1 MAKVIPVGQPVN
13 DAERAA
19 IAHLRD
25 RLPDSYTLLHNF
37 EIERQG
43 ERFEIDLALLT
54 PHALYLIDVKGTR
67 GSIDVYGSKWYPEG
81 RAPFPSPLAKLR
93 GHARTVKGLITQA
106 HPGRHELDDIY
117 VDAAILLTA
126 PDAHLSDRE
135 QLDADRVLKLKDAE
149 RYFKD
154 ATRIPPRFSR
164 SILQQ
169 QGLILHALKVVKPAS
184 SVPRFG
190 HWVVKEKLGAAATYT
205 EYRAENAFAGGSARL
220 RVYQA
225 DPYLPDAERQAQT
238 LRIANA
244 YRALSKLPLHPNIV
258 AARDF
263 FPSDDD
269 KSFILI
275 LDDAPGQALTVHM
288 ARPQLALTL
297 DQKWRVAKDL
307 LAALVHAHQH
317 AVVHRNL
324 TPGAVLVGQ
333 DGTTRLTDFDFA
345 KPSVNRSQ
353 TIAADIVELV
363 DKAYV
368 APEAFRE
375 PGAATAA
382 SDIFS
387 AGVILYELF
396 TGERPFAGEP
406 TTVWD
411 REGEFLHKPSALRP
425 ELNAA
430 FDAWLQSLCAFD
442 VAQRPGAVAALASL
456 QTLLQPVP
464 VAADQP
470 QARPSEPAKPER
482 EPETTAPEPI
492 DYLNLSAGHR
502 LTHKFIVEKKLGR
515 GSFGVVYKVI
525 DTLGDVARTVKLIV
539 SDRHST
545 LERLKKEYRHLV
557 QIPEHPHVVRVLDA
571 DVIPDRGIPF
581 LVFEYVEGAD
591 VGDMIRD
598 HMLSPEDALELGKQ
612 AIDGLAHL
620 HAQGFHHC
628 DIKPRNLL
636 WTQKGAKIIDFN
648 VSVRAD
654 DKESRGGGS
663 RRYLPPDFDPEVI
676 PHNGERADRDLYAL
690 GLTLYEAL
698 TWRYPWDTAEPPIN
712 KPAPDPREFSGFAD
726 LAPELV
732 SVVLK
737 AIAPRRAERY
747 HAAADFRDALAEV
760 RHARR
765 IQTVSVAAMSAAARS
780 GQAALAES
788 APNSNAFVSHLLTLY
803 SQSSRSNAGTRG
815 MDALGHAAY
824 VETELDRKLLPA
836 VLQGEFRLVLISGNA
851 GDGKTAFLQ
860 RLEKEVEARGGA
872 AHRGLPN
879 GSELSLAG
887 QRFLINYD
895 GSQDEG
901 NKDNNQVLLDFLAPF
916 RGEDAKA
923 WTPQEIRLIAIN
935 EGRLVDFLTTHERD
949 FAALTALVRRAFANG
964 EAESGVALVNLNLRS
979 VVAEAEGGSILER
992 TLNTM
997 VQPSHW
1003 SACERCDLKDSCY
1016 ALHNARSFQD
1026 EIAGLRLR
1034 ERLKTLYTMAH
1045 LRGRLHITMR
1055 DLRSALSFMLI
1066 GNRDCAE
1073 IHAVYAAGRYDE
1085 VANSYYFNSWMG
1097 GGRPTSDR
1105 LLALLGELDVGRQ
1118 EDPRFDRGLDFV
1130 QPDDRALF
1138 RFERRGRFDFEV
1150 FKRLFAE
1157 LPRGVSESTVRQRA
1171 RRHRAYVAMARRKH
1185 FFERRDA
1192 SWETMLPYRS
1202 AKRMVEIVRGKASL
1216 DALTGEILYAIN
1228 RGEGLQRPER
1238 LGQSLALQLRQVD
1251 HGTIRSYR
1259 LFPVEGFDL
1268 QVQDFA
1274 AKARFVEHLPTGLL
1288 LRFQGQGAGAT
1299 VSELSINLDVFE
1311 MLMRLNEGYRP
1322 SVEEMQGFYLC
1333 LGVFK
1338 NSLNAQPYSEI
1349 LLTTT
1354 GHDFYRLA
1362 RHDDGRVEMRLLQG
1376 AAEGQRGQALVQ
1388 DMEGQ

>member
-13 DAERAA
+13 DAERSA

-25 RLPDSYTLLHNF
+25 RLPDSYIMLHNF

-43 ERFEIDLALLT
+43 ERFEIDIALLT

-67 GSIDVYGSKWYPEG
+67 GSIDVYGNKWYPEG
-81 RAPFPSPLAKLR
+81 HAPYPSPLGKLR
-93 GHARTVKGLITQA
+93 GHARTLKGLVTQA
-106 HPGRHELDDIY
+106 HPGRNELNDIY

-126 PDAHLSDRE
+126 PDAHLIDRE
-135 QLDADRVLKLKDAE
+135 QLDSDRVVKLKDVE

-154 ATRIPPRFSR
+154 ATRIPARFSKN
-164 SILQQ
+164 ILQQ
-169 QGLILHALKVVKPAS
+169 QALILHALKVIKPAS
-184 SVPRFG
+184 AVQRFG
-190 HWVVKEKLGAAATYT
+190 HWEVNEKLGAAQAYT
-205 EYRAENAFAGGSARL
+205 EFRAENAFAGGTARL

-225 DPYLPDAERQAQT
+225 DPYQPEDAREAQIN
-238 LRIANA
+238 RIANA

-263 FPSDDD
+263 FPTDDD
-269 KSFILI
+269 RSFILI

-307 LAALVHAHQH
+307 LAALAHAHQH
-317 AVVHRNL
+317 GVVHRNL
-324 TPGAVLVGQ
+324 TPGAILIGQ
-333 DGTTRLTDFDFA
+333 DGTTRITDFDFA
-345 KPSVNRSQ
+345 KPGENRSLS
-353 TIAADIVELV
+353 IAADIVDLV
-363 DKAYV
+363 EKAYV

-375 PGAATAA
+375 PGAASSA

-387 AGVILYELF
+387 AGVIIYELF

-411 REGEFLHKPSALRP
+411 RVGEFLNKPSALRP
-425 ELNAA
+425 ELNDA
-430 FDAWLQSLCAFD
+430 FDVWLQSLCAFD
-442 VAQRPGAVAALASL
+442 EHKRPPAPNALAALNA
-456 QTLLQPVP
+456 LLQPVALQAAVP
-464 VAADQP
+464 VDVSAFEPNEVSDE
-470 QARPSEPAKPER
+470 QA
-482 EPETTAPEPI
+482 
-492 DYLNLSAGHR
+492 DYLNLPAGYR
-502 LTHKFIVEKKLGR
+502 LTRKFIIEKKLGR

-545 LERLKKEYRHLV
+545 LDRLKQEYRHLV
-557 QIPEHPHVVRVLDA
+557 HIPEHPHVVRVLDA
-571 DVIPDRGIPF
+571 DVIPGRDIPF
-581 LVFEYVEGAD
+581 LVFEYVEGSD
-591 VGDMIRD
+591 VGDMIQERL
-598 HMLSPEDALELGKQ
+598 LSPEDVLELGKQ
-612 AIDGLAHL
+612 VIEGLVHL
-620 HAQGFHHC
+620 HANGFHHC

-676 PHNGERADRDLYAL
+676 PYNGERADRDLYAM
-690 GLTLYEAL
+690 GLTLYEGL
-698 TWRYPWDTAEPPIN
+698 TSRYPWDTTEPPIN
-712 KPAPDPREFSGFAD
+712 KPAPDPRELSGFSD

-737 AIAPRRAERY
+737 AVAPRRAERF
-747 HAAADFRDALAEV
+747 ATATDFRDALAEV

-765 IQTVSVAAMSAAARS
+765 IQTVSLATIAAAGSSR
-780 GQAALAES
+780 GGGAES

-803 SQSSRSNAGTRG
+803 SQSHRSNAGTRG
-815 MDALGHAAY
+815 MDALGFSAY
-824 VETELDRKLLPA
+824 VDTALDRALLPA
-836 VLQGEFRLVLISGNA
+836 VLSGEFRLVLISGNA

-860 RLEKEVEARGGA
+860 RLEKEVEVRGGSA
-872 AHRGLPN
+872 NRGLPN
-879 GSELSLAG
+879 GSELALG
-887 QRFLINYD
+887 GKRYLINYD

-901 NKDNNQVLLDFLAPF
+901 NKDNNQVLLDFLSPF
-916 RGEDAKA
+916 KGSDART
-923 WTPQEIRLIAIN
+923 WTPQETRLIAIN
-935 EGRLVDFLTTHERD
+935 EGRLVDFLATHEQD
-949 FAALTALVRRAFANG
+949 FSELTALVRRAFSSG
-964 EAESGVALVNLNLRS
+964 ETESGVAVVNLNLRS
-979 VVAEAEGGSILER
+979 VVADAEGGSILER
-992 TLNTM
+992 TM
-997 VQPSHW
+997 QSIVQPKNW
-1003 SACERCDLKDSCY
+1003 SACESCDLKNSCY

-1026 EIAGLRLR
+1026 EIAGPRLL

-1066 GNRDCAE
+1066 GNRDCGE
-1073 IHAVYAAGRYDE
+1073 IHALYMAGKHDE
-1085 VANSYYFNSWMG
+1085 VARSYYFNSWMG
-1097 GGRPTSDR
+1097 GGQPTSDR
-1105 LLALLGELDVGRQ
+1105 LLTLLGELDVGKQ

-1138 RFERRGRFDFEV
+1138 RFEQRGQFDFEV
-1150 FKRLFAE
+1150 LKRLFGD
-1157 LPRGVSESTVRQRA
+1157 LPRGWADVSVRQRA
-1171 RRHRAYVAMARRKH
+1171 RKHREYVTMARRKH

-1192 SWETMLPYRS
+1192 SWEKMLPYRS
-1202 AKRMVEIVRGKASL
+1202 AKRMVEIVRGETSI
-1216 DALTGEILYAIN
+1216 DALISEILHAIN

-1238 LGQSLALQLRQVD
+1238 LGTSLALQLRQVE
-1251 HGTIRSYR
+1251 HGTVRSYR
-1259 LFPVEGFDL
+1259 LFPAEGFGL

-1274 AKARFVEHLPTGLL
+1274 ANARFVEHLPTGVLL
-1288 LRFQGQGAGAT
+1288 KFQGQGFGAIS
-1299 VSELSINLDVFE
+1299 SELIINLDVFE
-1311 MLMRLNEGYRP
+1311 MLVRLNEGYRP

-1338 NSLNAQPYSEI
+1338 NSLNAQPYREI

-1376 AAEGQRGQALVQ
+1376 AATSEHKAEALAQGFRGN
-1388 DMEGQ
+1388 

>member
-13 DAERAA
+13 DAERSA
-19 IAHLRD
+19 IAYLRD
-25 RLPDSYTLLHNF
+25 RLPDSYILLHNF

-43 ERFEIDLALLT
+43 ERFEIDIALLT
-54 PHALYLIDVKGTR
+54 PLALYLIDVKGTR
-67 GSIDVYGSKWYPEG
+67 GTIDVYGNKWYPEG
-81 RAPFPSPLAKLR
+81 RAPYPSPLGKLR
-93 GHARTVKGLITQA
+93 GHARTVKGLVTQA
-106 HPGRHELDDIY
+106 HPGRHELDGIY

-126 PDAHLSDRE
+126 PDAHLNDRE
-135 QLDADRVLKLKDAE
+135 QLDAVQVVKLKDAE

-154 ATRIPPRFSR
+154 ATRIPARFSKN
-164 SILQQ
+164 IMQQ
-169 QGLILHALKVVKPAS
+169 HALILHALKVVKPAS
-184 SVPRFG
+184 AVQRFG
-190 HWVVKEKLGAAATYT
+190 HWEVKDKLGSAQAYN
-205 EYRAENAFAGGSARL
+205 EFRAENAFAGGTARL

-225 DPYLPDAERQAQT
+225 DPYQPEEIRKAQVN
-238 LRIANA
+238 RIANA

-263 FPSDDD
+263 FSTDDD
-269 KSFILI
+269 RSFILI

-307 LAALVHAHQH
+307 LAALAHAHQH
-317 AVVHRNL
+317 GVVHRNL
-324 TPGAVLVGQ
+324 TPGAILIGQ
-333 DGTTRLTDFDFA
+333 DGTTRITDFDFA
-345 KPSVNRSQ
+345 KPRVDRSLS
-353 TIAADIVELV
+353 IAADIVDLV
-363 DKAYV
+363 EKAYV

-375 PGAATAA
+375 PGAASTA

-387 AGVILYELF
+387 AGVIIYELF

-411 REGEFLHKPSALRP
+411 RAGEFLNKPSTLRP
-425 ELNAA
+425 ELNDA
-430 FDAWLQSLCAFD
+430 FDTWLQSLCAFD
-442 VAQRPGAVAALASL
+442 EHKRPPASIALAALNAM
-456 QTLLQPVP
+456 LQPVAQLAMASLEAPAP
-464 VAADQP
+464 VAAEASDDQ
-470 QARPSEPAKPER
+470 A
-482 EPETTAPEPI
+482 
-492 DYLNLSAGHR
+492 DYLNLAAGYR
-502 LTHKFIVEKKLGR
+502 LTHKFIIEKKLGR

-545 LERLKKEYRHLV
+545 LDRLKKEYRHLV
-557 QIPEHPHVVRVLDA
+557 HIPEHPHVVRVLDA
-571 DVIPDRGIPF
+571 DVIPGRDIPF
-581 LVFEYVEGAD
+581 LVFEYVEGSD
-591 VGDMIRD
+591 VGDMIQERL
-598 HMLSPEDALELGKQ
+598 LSPEDALELGKQ
-612 AIDGLAHL
+612 VIEGLVHL

-698 TWRYPWDTAEPPIN
+698 TSRYPWDTTEPPIN
-712 KPAPDPREFSGFAD
+712 KPAPDPRELSGFSD

-732 SVVLK
+732 NVVLK

-747 HAAADFRDALAEV
+747 ATATDFRDALTEV

-765 IQTVSVAAMSAAARS
+765 IQMVNLAAMASTACS
-780 GQAALAES
+780 GNAVLAES

-803 SQSSRSNAGTRG
+803 SQSRRSNAGTRG
-815 MDALGHAAY
+815 LDALGFSAY
-824 VETELDRKLLPA
+824 VDTALDRALLPA
-836 VLQGEFRLVLISGNA
+836 VLSGEFRLVLISGNA

-860 RLEKEVEARGGA
+860 RMEKEVEVRGGSA
-872 AHRGLPN
+872 NRGLPN
-879 GSELSLAG
+879 GSELALDG
-887 QRFLINYD
+887 KHYLINYD

-901 NKDNNQVLLDFLAPF
+901 NKDNNQVLLDFLSPYK
-916 RGEDAKA
+916 GNDAGTWKPKE
-923 WTPQEIRLIAIN
+923 TRLIAIN
-935 EGRLVDFLTTHERD
+935 EGRLVDFLATHESD
-949 FAALTALVRRAFANG
+949 FSALTALVRRAFSTG
-964 EAESGVALVNLNLRS
+964 ETESGVAVVNLNLRS

-992 TLNTM
+992 TLQSI
-997 VQPSHW
+997 VQTKNW
-1003 SACERCDLKDSCY
+1003 SVCESCDLKDSCY
-1016 ALHNARSFQD
+1016 AVHNARSFQD
-1026 EIAGLRLR
+1026 EIAGPRLL

-1066 GNRDCAE
+1066 GNRDCSE
-1073 IHAVYAAGRYDE
+1073 IHALYAAGKHDE
-1085 VANSYYFNSWMG
+1085 VARSYFFNSWMG
-1097 GGRPTSDR
+1097 GGQPTSDR
-1105 LLALLGELDVGRQ
+1105 LLTLLSDLDVGKQ

-1138 RFERRGRFDFEV
+1138 RFERRGQFDFEV
-1150 FKRLFAE
+1150 LKRLFGE
-1157 LPRGVSESTVRQRA
+1157 LPRGVSDSTVRQRA
-1171 RRHRAYVAMARRKH
+1171 RKHRDYVAMARRKH

-1192 SWETMLPYRS
+1192 SWEKMLPYRS
-1202 AKRMVEIVRGKASL
+1202 AKRMVEIVRGDASI
-1216 DALTGEILYAIN
+1216 DSLTSEILHAIN

-1238 LGQSLALQLRQVD
+1238 LGASLALQLRQVE
-1251 HGTIRSYR
+1251 HGTVRSYR
-1259 LFPVEGFDL
+1259 LFPVEGFGL

-1288 LRFQGQGAGAT
+1288 LRFQGQGVGAIS
-1299 VSELSINLDVFE
+1299 SELIINLDVFE
-1311 MLMRLNEGYRP
+1311 MLVRLNEGYRP

-1338 NSLNAQPYSEI
+1338 NSLNAQPYREI

-1362 RHDDGRVEMRLLQG
+1362 RHEDGKVEMRLLQG
-1376 AAEGQRGQALVQ
+1376 EATGRHKEVAVEPGVRGN
-1388 DMEGQ
+1388 

>member
-13 DAERAA
+13 DAERSA
-19 IAHLRD
+19 IAYLRD
-25 RLPDSYTLLHNF
+25 RLPDSFVLLHNF
-37 EIERQG
+37 EIERQD
-43 ERFEIDLALLT
+43 ERFEIDIALLS

-67 GSIDVYGSKWYPEG
+67 GTIDVYGSKWYPEG
-81 RAPFPSPLAKLR
+81 RAPYPSPLGKLR
-93 GHARTVKGLITQA
+93 GHARTVKGLVTQA
-106 HPGRHELDDIY
+106 NPGRQELDGIY
-117 VDAAILLTA
+117 VDAAVLLTA
-126 PDAHLSDRE
+126 PDAHLNDRE
-135 QLDADRVLKLKDAE
+135 QLDADRVVKLKDAE

-154 ATRIPPRFSR
+154 ATRIPARFSKN
-164 SILQQ
+164 ILQQ
-169 QGLILHALKVVKPAS
+169 QGLILHALKVAKPAS
-184 SVPRFG
+184 AALRFG
-190 HWVVKEKLGAAATYT
+190 HWEVRERLGATDAYT
-205 EYRAENAFAGGSARL
+205 EYRAENAFAGGTARL

-225 DPYLPDAERQAQT
+225 DPYQPEDIRKAQVN
-238 LRIANA
+238 RIANA

-263 FPSDDD
+263 FPTDDD

-275 LDDAPGQALTVHM
+275 LEDAPGQALTVHM

-297 DQKWRVAKDL
+297 DQKWRVAKDV
-307 LAALVHAHQH
+307 LAALSHAHH
-317 AVVHRNL
+317 HGVVHRNL
-324 TPGAVLVGQ
+324 TPGAILIGQ
-333 DGTTRLTDFDFA
+333 DGTTRITDFDFA
-345 KPSVNRSQ
+345 KPSVDRSL
-353 TIAADIVELV
+353 TIASEIVDLV
-363 DKAYV
+363 EKAYV

-375 PGAATAA
+375 PGAASAA

-387 AGVILYELF
+387 TGVILYELF
-396 TGERPFAGEP
+396 TGERPFEGEP

-411 REGEFLHKPSALRP
+411 RAGEFLNKASVLRP
-425 ELNAA
+425 ELNDA
-430 FDAWLQSLCAFD
+430 FDGWLQSLCSFD
-442 VAQRPGAVAALASL
+442 EHQRPAASTALAEL
-456 QTLLQPVP
+456 NALLLPVVQPE
-464 VAADQP
+464 
-470 QARPSEPAKPER
+470 ARPSEPPKSDPVDAGEDQ
-482 EPETTAPEPI
+482 A
-492 DYLNLSAGHR
+492 DYLNLPAGYR
-502 LTHKFIVEKKLGR
+502 LTKNLVVEKRLGR

-525 DTLGDVARTVKLIV
+525 DTLGDVARAVKLIV

-545 LERLKKEYRHLV
+545 LERLKKEYRNLIS
-557 QIPEHPHVVRVLDA
+557 IPEHPHVVRVLYG
-571 DVIPDRGIPF
+571 DVIPSREVPF
-581 LVFEYVEGAD
+581 LVFEYVEGSD

-598 HMLSPEDALELGKQ
+598 RLLSPEDALELGKQ
-612 AIDGLAHL
+612 VIEGLAHL

-698 TWRYPWDTAEPPIN
+698 TSRYPWDTTEPPIN
-712 KPAPDPREFSGFAD
+712 RVAPDPRELSGFAD

-747 HAAADFRDALAEV
+747 HTAIDFRDALAEV

-765 IQTVSVAAMSAAARS
+765 IQTVSLTAMAVAASS
-780 GQAALAES
+780 GNAVLAES

-803 SQSSRSNAGTRG
+803 SQSRRSNAGTRG
-815 MDALGHAAY
+815 MDALGFSAY
-824 VETELDRKLLPA
+824 VDTALDRALLPA

-860 RLEKEVEARGGA
+860 RLEKEVEARVGVVN
-872 AHRGLPN
+872 RGLPN
-879 GSELSLAG
+879 GSELTLNG
-887 QRFLINYD
+887 KRYLINYD

-916 RGEDAKA
+916 KGRDASA
-923 WTPQEIRLIAIN
+923 WKPQETRLIAIN
-935 EGRLVDFLTTHERD
+935 EGRLVDFLATHESD
-949 FAALTALVRRAFANG
+949 FPALTALVRRAFATG
-964 EAESGVALVNLNLRS
+964 DAEAGVAVVNLNLRS
-979 VVAEAEGGSILER
+979 IVADAEGGSILER
-992 TLNTM
+992 TFQSV
-997 VQPSHW
+997 VQPKNW

-1026 EIAGLRLR
+1026 EIAGPRLL
-1034 ERLKTLYTMAH
+1034 ERLKTLFTMAH

-1066 GNRDCAE
+1066 GNRDCGE
-1073 IHAVYAAGRYDE
+1073 IHALYAAGKHDE
-1085 VANSYYFNSWMG
+1085 VARSFYFNSWMG
-1097 GGRPTSDR
+1097 GGQPTSDR
-1105 LLALLGELDVGRQ
+1105 LLTLLSDLDVGRQ

-1138 RFERRGRFDFEV
+1138 RFERRGQFDFDV
-1150 FKRLFAE
+1150 LKRLFGD
-1157 LPRGVSESTVRQRA
+1157 LPRGLSDLSVRQRA
-1171 RRHRAYVAMARRKH
+1171 RKHREYVAMARRKH
-1185 FFERRDA
+1185 FFERRDT
-1192 SWETMLPYRS
+1192 SWEKMLPYRS
-1202 AKRMVEIVRGKASL
+1202 AKRMVEIVRGATTI
-1216 DALTGEILYAIN
+1216 DELTSEILHAIN

-1238 LGQSLALQLRQVD
+1238 LGASLALQLRQVE
-1251 HGTIRSYR
+1251 HGTVRSYR
-1259 LFPVEGFDL
+1259 LFPVEGFGL

-1274 AKARFVEHLPTGLL
+1274 ATARFVEHLPTGLL
-1288 LRFQGQGAGAT
+1288 LKFQGQGAGAIT
-1299 VSELSINLDVFE
+1299 SELMINLDVFE
-1311 MLMRLNEGYRP
+1311 MLVRLNEGYRP

-1338 NSLNAQPYSEI
+1338 NSLNAQPYREI

-1362 RHDDGRVEMRLLQG
+1362 RHDDGRVEMHLLQG
-1376 AAEGQRGQALVQ
+1376 QVAGGRQAESLEHGVRGN
-1388 DMEGQ
+1388 

>member
-1 MAKVIPVGQPVN
+1 MAKLLPVGQPVN
-13 DAERAA
+13 DAERSA
-19 IAHLRD
+19 IAYLRD
-25 RLPDSYTLLHNF
+25 RLPDSFVLLHNF

-43 ERFEIDLALLT
+43 ERFEIDIALLT

-67 GSIDVYGSKWYPEG
+67 GTIDVYGNKWYPEG
-81 RAPFPSPLAKLR
+81 RAPYPSPLGKLR
-93 GHARTVKGLITQA
+93 GHARTVKGLVTQA
-106 HPGRHELDDIY
+106 NPGRHELDSIY

-126 PDAHLSDRE
+126 PDAHLNDRE
-135 QLDADRVLKLKDAE
+135 QQDADRVVKLKDAE

-154 ATRIPPRFSR
+154 ATRIPPRFSKN
-164 SILQQ
+164 ILQT

-184 SVPRFG
+184 GVQRFG
-190 HWVVKEKLGAAATYT
+190 HWQVTEKLGAAEAYT
-205 EYRAENAFAGGSARL
+205 EYRAENAFAGGTARL

-225 DPYLPDAERQAQT
+225 DPYQPEEVRKAQVN
-238 LRIANA
+238 RIANA
-244 YRALSKLPLHPNIV
+244 YRALSRLPLHPNIV

-263 FPSDDD
+263 FPTDDD

-275 LDDAPGQALTVHM
+275 LDDAPGQAVTVHM

-307 LAALVHAHQH
+307 LSALSHAHH
-317 AVVHRNL
+317 HGVVHRNL
-324 TPGAVLVGQ
+324 TPGAVLIGQ
-333 DGTTRLTDFDFA
+333 DGTTRITDFDFA
-345 KPSVNRSQ
+345 KPRQNRSF
-353 TIAADIVELV
+353 TIVDEIIDLV
-363 DKAYV
+363 DRAYV

-375 PGAATAA
+375 PGAASSA

-387 AGVILYELF
+387 AGIILYELF

-411 REGEFLHKPSALRP
+411 RAGEFLNKPSALRP
-425 ELNAA
+425 ELNEA
-430 FDAWLQSLCAFD
+430 FDAWLQSLCAFEEQ
-442 VAQRPGAVAALASL
+442 QRPTATTALAALN
-456 QTLLQPVP
+456 TLLQPV
-464 VAADQP
+464 ATSG
-470 QARPSEPAKPER
+470 ARPVEAQKPDLIED
-482 EPETTAPEPI
+482 ANDQA
-492 DYLNLSAGHR
+492 DYLNLAAGFR
-502 LTHKFIVEKKLGR
+502 LTHKFIIEKKLGR

-571 DVIPDRGIPF
+571 DVIPGRDIPF

-591 VGDMIRD
+591 VGDMINDRL
-598 HMLSPEDALELGKQ
+598 LSPEDALELGKQ
-612 AIDGLAHL
+612 VIEGLVHL

-698 TWRYPWDTAEPPIN
+698 TSRYPWDTSEPPIN
-712 KPAPDPREFSGFAD
+712 KHAPDPRELSGFSD
-726 LAPELV
+726 LAPEV
-732 SVVLK
+732 VNVVLK

-747 HAAADFRDALAEV
+747 HTAVDFRDALAEV

-765 IQTVSVAAMSAAARS
+765 IQTVSLAAMTQAARQ
-780 GQAALAES
+780 GQSVLSES
-788 APNSNAFVSHLLTLY
+788 APNTNKFVSHLLTLY
-803 SQSSRSNAGTRG
+803 SQSRRSNAGTRG
-815 MDALGHAAY
+815 MDALGFSAY
-824 VETELDRKLLPA
+824 VDTALDRALLPA
-836 VLQGEFRLVLISGNA
+836 VLKGEFQLVLISGNA

-860 RLEKEVEARGGA
+860 RLEKEVETRGGSA
-872 AHRGLPN
+872 NRGLAN
-879 GSELSLAG
+879 GSDLSLAG
-887 QRFLINYD
+887 KRYLINYD

-916 RGEDAKA
+916 KGNDKKTWKPKE
-923 WTPQEIRLIAIN
+923 TRLIAIN
-935 EGRLVDFLTTHERD
+935 EGRLVDFLATHERD
-949 FAALTALVRRAFANG
+949 FPALTALVRHAFATG
-964 EAESGVALVNLNLRS
+964 ETASGVAVVNLNLRS
-979 VVAEAEGGSILER
+979 VVADAEGGSILER
-992 TLNTM
+992 TLRSI
-997 VQPSHW
+997 VQPENW
-1003 SACERCDLKDSCY
+1003 AACEKCDLKDSCY

-1026 EIAGLRLR
+1026 EIAGPRLL

-1055 DLRSALSFMLI
+1055 DLRSGLSFMLV

-1073 IHAVYAAGRYDE
+1073 IHALYASGKHDE
-1085 VANSYYFNSWMG
+1085 VARSFYFNSWMG
-1097 GGRPTSDR
+1097 GGQSTSDR
-1105 LLALLGELDVGRQ
+1105 LLTLLSDLDVGKQ

-1138 RFERRGRFDFEV
+1138 RFERRGQFDFEV
-1150 FKRLFAE
+1150 LKRLFGD
-1157 LPRGVSESTVRQRA
+1157 LPRGLSGTSVQHRA
-1171 RRHRAYVAMARRKH
+1171 RKHREYVAMARRKH
-1185 FFERRDA
+1185 FFERRDT
-1192 SWETMLPYRS
+1192 SWEKMLPYRS
-1202 AKRMVEIVRGKASL
+1202 AKRMVEIVRGSIPI
-1216 DALTGEILYAIN
+1216 DDLTSEILHAIN

-1238 LGQSLALQLRQVD
+1238 LGANLALQLRHVE
-1251 HGTIRSYR
+1251 HGTVRSYR
-1259 LFPVEGFDL
+1259 LFPLEGFGL
-1268 QVQDFA
+1268 HVQDFA
-1274 AKARFVEHLPTGLL
+1274 AKARFIEHLPTGLL
-1288 LRFQGQGAGAT
+1288 LKFKGRGAGAIS
-1299 VSELSINLDVFE
+1299 SELIINLDVFE
-1311 MLMRLNEGYRP
+1311 MLVRLNEGYRP

-1338 NSLNAQPYSEI
+1338 NSLNAQPYREI

-1376 AAEGQRGQALVQ
+1376 AVVDALDEVAIEQNFRGN
-1388 DMEGQ
+1388 

>member
-13 DAERAA
+13 DAERSA
-19 IAHLRD
+19 IAYLRD
-25 RLPDSYTLLHNF
+25 RLPDSYILLHNF

-43 ERFEIDLALLT
+43 ERFEIDIALLT

-67 GSIDVYGSKWYPEG
+67 GTIDVYGNKWYPEG
-81 RAPFPSPLAKLR
+81 RAPYPTPLGKLR
-93 GHARTVKGLITQA
+93 GHARTVKGLVTQA
-106 HPGRHELDDIY
+106 HPGRNELNDIY

-126 PDAHLSDRE
+126 PDAHLIDRE
-135 QLDADRVLKLKDAE
+135 QLDSDRVVKLKDAE

-154 ATRIPPRFSR
+154 ATRIPARFSKN
-164 SILQQ
+164 ILQQ

-184 SVPRFG
+184 AVLRFG
-190 HWVVKEKLGAAATYT
+190 HWEVKEKLGAAQAYS
-205 EYRAENAFAGGSARL
+205 EFRAENVFAGGTARL

-225 DPYLPDAERQAQT
+225 DPYQPEDVREAQVN
-238 LRIANA
+238 RIANA

-263 FPSDDD
+263 FPADDD

-307 LAALVHAHQH
+307 LAALAHAHQH
-317 AVVHRNL
+317 GVVHRNL
-324 TPGAVLVGQ
+324 TPGAILIGQ
-333 DGTTRLTDFDFA
+333 DGTTRITDFDFA
-345 KPSVNRSQ
+345 KPGETRSLS
-353 TIAADIVELV
+353 IAAEIVDLV
-363 DKAYV
+363 EKAYV

-375 PGAATAA
+375 PGAASSA

-387 AGVILYELF
+387 AGVIIYELF

-411 REGEFLHKPSALRP
+411 RVGEFLNKPSVLRP
-425 ELNAA
+425 ELNDA
-430 FDAWLQSLCAFD
+430 FDVWLQSLCAFD
-442 VAQRPGAVAALASL
+442 EHKRPPAPNALAALNA
-456 QTLLQPVP
+456 LLQS
-464 VAADQP
+464 VALQAEVSAFEPNEVSDDQ
-470 QARPSEPAKPER
+470 A
-482 EPETTAPEPI
+482 
-492 DYLNLSAGHR
+492 DYLNLPAGYR
-502 LTHKFIVEKKLGR
+502 LTRKFIIEKKLGR

-545 LERLKKEYRHLV
+545 LDRLKQEYRHLV
-557 QIPEHPHVVRVLDA
+557 HIPEHPHVVRVLDA
-571 DVIPDRGIPF
+571 DVIPGRDIPF
-581 LVFEYVEGAD
+581 LVFEYVEGSD
-591 VGDMIRD
+591 VGDMIQERL
-598 HMLSPEDALELGKQ
+598 LSPEDVLELGKQ
-612 AIDGLAHL
+612 VIEGLAHL
-620 HAQGFHHC
+620 HAHGFHHC

-676 PHNGERADRDLYAL
+676 PYNGERADRDLYAM

-698 TWRYPWDTAEPPIN
+698 TSRYPWDTTEPPIN
-712 KPAPDPREFSGFAD
+712 KPAPDPRELSGFSD

-737 AIAPRRAERY
+737 AIAPRRAERF
-747 HAAADFRDALAEV
+747 ATATDFRDALAEV

-765 IQTVSVAAMSAAARS
+765 IQTVSLATMAAASS
-780 GQAALAES
+780 GHSVSADP
-788 APNSNAFVSHLLTLY
+788 APNTNAFVSHLLTLY
-803 SQSSRSNAGTRG
+803 SQSHRSNAGTRG
-815 MDALGHAAY
+815 MDALGFSAY
-824 VETELDRKLLPA
+824 VDTALDRALLPA
-836 VLQGEFRLVLISGNA
+836 VLSGEFRLVLISGNA

-860 RLEKEVEARGGA
+860 RLEKEVEVRGGSA
-872 AHRGLPN
+872 NRGLPN
-879 GSELSLAG
+879 GSELALGSK
-887 QRFLINYD
+887 RYFINYD

-901 NKDNNQVLLDFLAPF
+901 NKDNNQVLLDFLSPF
-916 RGEDAKA
+916 KGSDART
-923 WTPQEIRLIAIN
+923 WTPKETRLIAIN
-935 EGRLVDFLTTHERD
+935 EGRLVDFLATHEHD
-949 FAALTALVRRAFANG
+949 FSALTALVRRAFSTG
-964 EAESGVALVNLNLRS
+964 ETESGVAVVNLNLRS

-992 TLNTM
+992 TLQSI
-997 VQPSHW
+997 VQPKNW
-1003 SACERCDLKDSCY
+1003 SACESCDLKNSCY

-1026 EIAGLRLR
+1026 EIAGPRLL

-1066 GNRDCAE
+1066 GNRDCGE
-1073 IHAVYAAGRYDE
+1073 IHALYMAGKHDE
-1085 VANSYYFNSWMG
+1085 VARSYYFNSWMG
-1097 GGRPTSDR
+1097 GGQPTSDR
-1105 LLALLGELDVGRQ
+1105 LLTLLGELDVGKQ
-1118 EDPRFDRGLDFV
+1118 EDPCFDRGLDFV

-1138 RFERRGRFDFEV
+1138 RFERRGQFDFEV
-1150 FKRLFAE
+1150 LKRLFAD
-1157 LPRGVSESTVRQRA
+1157 LPRGAGDVSVRQRA
-1171 RRHRAYVAMARRKH
+1171 RKHREYVAMARRKH

-1192 SWETMLPYRS
+1192 SWGKMLPYRS
-1202 AKRMVEIVRGKASL
+1202 AKRMVEIVRGETSI
-1216 DALTGEILYAIN
+1216 DALTSEILHAIN

-1238 LGQSLALQLRQVD
+1238 LGTSLALQLRQVE
-1251 HGTIRSYR
+1251 HGTVRSYR
-1259 LFPVEGFDL
+1259 LFPAEGFGL

-1274 AKARFVEHLPTGLL
+1274 ANARFVEHLPTGLL
-1288 LRFQGQGAGAT
+1288 LKFQGQGFGAIS
-1299 VSELSINLDVFE
+1299 SELIINLDVFE
-1311 MLMRLNEGYRP
+1311 MLVRLNEGYRP

-1338 NSLNAQPYSEI
+1338 NSLNAQPYREI

-1376 AAEGQRGQALVQ
+1376 AASGGHKAEAIAQGFRGN
-1388 DMEGQ
+1388 

>member
-1 MAKVIPVGQPVN
+1 MAKVIPIGQPVN
-13 DAERAA
+13 DAERTA
-19 IAHLRD
+19 IAYLRD
-25 RLPDSYTLLHNF
+25 RLPDSYVLLHNF

-43 ERFEIDLALLT
+43 ERFEIDIALLT

-67 GSIDVYGSKWYPEG
+67 GSIDVYGNKWYPEG
-81 RAPFPSPLAKLR
+81 RAPYPSPLGKLS
-93 GHARTVKGLITQA
+93 GHARTVKGLVTQA
-106 HPGRHELDDIY
+106 NPGRLELDGIY

-126 PDAHLSDRE
+126 PDAHLIDRE
-135 QLDADRVLKLKDAE
+135 QLDADRTVKLKDAE

-154 ATRIPPRFSR
+154 ATRIPSRFSR

-169 QGLILHALKVVKPAS
+169 QGLILHALKVVKPAKA
-184 SVPRFG
+184 VQRFG
-190 HWVVKEKLGAAATYT
+190 HWEVKEKLGAAQAYT
-205 EYRAENAFAGGSARL
+205 EFRAENAFAGGTARL

-225 DPYLPDAERQAQT
+225 DPYQPEEVRKAQVN
-238 LRIANA
+238 RIANA
-244 YRALSKLPLHPNIV
+244 YRALSRLPLHPNIV

-263 FPSDDD
+263 FPTDDD

-288 ARPQLALTL
+288 ARPQLTLTL

-307 LAALVHAHQH
+307 LAALTHAHH
-317 AVVHRNL
+317 HGVVHRNL
-324 TPGAVLVGQ
+324 APGAILIGQ
-333 DGTTRLTDFDFA
+333 DGTTRITDFDFA
-345 KPSVNRSQ
+345 KPSADRSL
-353 TIAADIVELV
+353 TIAADIIDLVER
-363 DKAYV
+363 AYV

-375 PGAATAA
+375 PGAASTA

-396 TGERPFAGEP
+396 TAERPFAGDP

-411 REGEFLHKPSALRP
+411 RAGEFLSKPSALRP
-425 ELNAA
+425 ELNDA

-442 VAQRPGAVAALASL
+442 EHQRPPASSALAALNA
-456 QTLLQPVP
+456 LLQPVALP
-464 VAADQP
+464 AAGPAEAPRSAPIEAPDDQ
-470 QARPSEPAKPER
+470 A
-482 EPETTAPEPI
+482 
-492 DYLNLSAGHR
+492 DYLNLPAGYR

-545 LERLKKEYRHLV
+545 LDRLKKEYRHLAH
-557 QIPEHPHVVRVLDA
+557 IPEHPHVVRVLDA
-571 DVIPDRGIPF
+571 DVIPGRDIPF
-581 LVFEYVEGAD
+581 LVFEYVEGSD
-591 VGDMIRD
+591 VGDMIQERL
-598 HMLSPEDALELGKQ
+598 LSPEDALELGKQ
-612 AIDGLAHL
+612 VIEGLVHL

-636 WTQKGAKIIDFN
+636 WTQRGAKIIDFN

-698 TWRYPWDTAEPPIN
+698 TSRYPWDTTEPPIN
-712 KPAPDPREFSGFAD
+712 KPAPDPRELSGFAD

-732 SVVLK
+732 AVVLK

-747 HAAADFRDALAEV
+747 ANATDFRDALV
-760 RHARR
+760 QLRHARR
-765 IQTVSVAAMSAAARS
+765 IQTLSLAAVAAAAGS
-780 GQAALAES
+780 GHAALAES

-803 SQSSRSNAGTRG
+803 SQSRRSNAGTRG
-815 MDALGHAAY
+815 MDALGFSAY
-824 VETELDRKLLPA
+824 VDTALDRALLPA

-860 RLEKEVEARGGA
+860 RLEKEVEARGGS

-879 GSELSLAG
+879 GSELSLDG
-887 QRFLINYD
+887 KRYLINYD

-916 RGEDAKA
+916 KGSDARA
-923 WTPQEIRLIAIN
+923 WQPRETRLIAIN
-935 EGRLVDFLTTHERD
+935 EGRLVDFLAAHEGE
-949 FAALTALVRRAFANG
+949 FPALTALVRRAFSTG
-964 EAESGVALVNLNLRS
+964 EADAGVAVVNLNLRS
-979 VVAEAEGGSILER
+979 VVADADGGSILER
-992 TLNTM
+992 TLQSI
-997 VQPSHW
+997 VQARNW
-1003 SACERCDLKDSCY
+1003 TACERCDLKDSCY

-1026 EIAGLRLR
+1026 EIAGPRLL

-1066 GNRDCAE
+1066 GNRDCGE
-1073 IHAVYAAGRYDE
+1073 IHAMYAAGKHGD
-1085 VANSYYFNSWMG
+1085 VARSFYFNSWMG
-1097 GGRPTSDR
+1097 GGQPTSDR
-1105 LLALLGELDVGRQ
+1105 LLTLLSGLDVGKQ

-1138 RFERRGRFDFEV
+1138 RFERRGQFDFEV
-1150 FKRLFAE
+1150 LKRLFGD
-1157 LPRGVSESTVRQRA
+1157 LPRGLSDSSVRQRA
-1171 RRHRAYVAMARRKH
+1171 RKHREYVAMARRKH
-1185 FFERRDA
+1185 FFERRDT
-1192 SWETMLPYRS
+1192 SWEKMLPYRS
-1202 AKRMVEIVRGKASL
+1202 AKRMVEIVRGATPI
-1216 DALTGEILYAIN
+1216 AELTREILHAIN

-1238 LGQSLALQLRQVD
+1238 LGASLALQLRQVE
-1251 HGTIRSYR
+1251 HGTVRSYR
-1259 LFPVEGFDL
+1259 LFPVEGFGL

-1288 LRFQGQGAGAT
+1288 LKFQGQGAGAIT
-1299 VSELSINLDVFE
+1299 SELIINLDVFE
-1311 MLMRLNEGYRP
+1311 MLVRLNEGYRP

-1338 NSLNAQPYSEI
+1338 NSLNAQPYREI

-1376 AAEGQRGQALVQ
+1376 PVTATRKKEAQEHGSRGN
-1388 DMEGQ
+1388 

>member
-1 MAKVIPVGQPVN
+1 MAKVIQIGQPVN
-13 DAERAA
+13 DAERSA
-19 IAHLRD
+19 IAYLRD

-43 ERFEIDLALLT
+43 ERFEIDIALLT

-67 GSIDVYGSKWYPEG
+67 GTVDVYGNKWYPEG
-81 RAPFPSPLAKLR
+81 RAPYPSPLGKLR
-93 GHARTVKGLITQA
+93 GHARTVKGLVTQA
-106 HPGRHELDDIY
+106 NPGRHELDDLY

-126 PDAHLSDRE
+126 PDAYLNDRE
-135 QLDADRVLKLKDAE
+135 QLDADRVVKLKDAE

-154 ATRIPPRFSR
+154 ATRIPARFSKN
-164 SILQQ
+164 ILQQ

-184 SVPRFG
+184 AVQCFG
-190 HWVVKEKLGAAATYT
+190 HWEVKEKLGAAQAYA
-205 EYRAENAFAGGSARL
+205 EFRAENAFAGGMARL

-225 DPYLPDAERQAQT
+225 DPYQPEKVRKAQVN
-238 LRIANA
+238 RIANA

-263 FPSDDD
+263 FPADDD

-307 LAALVHAHQH
+307 LAALAHAHQH
-317 AVVHRNL
+317 GVVHRNL
-324 TPGAVLVGQ
+324 TPGAILIGQ
-333 DGTTRLTDFDFA
+333 DGTTRITDFDFA
-345 KPSVNRSQ
+345 KPSVDRSL
-353 TIAADIVELV
+353 TIAADIVDLV
-363 DKAYV
+363 EKAYV

-375 PGAATAA
+375 PGAASTA

-387 AGVILYELF
+387 VGVIIYELF

-411 REGEFLHKPSALRP
+411 RAGEFLNKPSALRP

-442 VAQRPGAVAALASL
+442 EHQRPPASAALATL
-456 QTLLQPVP
+456 NALLQPAAAQAAAPAEVP
-464 VAADQP
+464 
-470 QARPSEPAKPER
+470 
-482 EPETTAPEPI
+482 APEPAEASDEQD
-492 DYLNLSAGHR
+492 DYLNLAAGYR
-502 LTHKFIVEKKLGR
+502 LTHKFIIEKKLGR

-545 LERLKKEYRHLV
+545 LDRLKKEYRHLV
-557 QIPEHPHVVRVLDA
+557 HIPEHPHVVRVLDA
-571 DVIPDRGIPF
+571 DVIPGRDIPF
-581 LVFEYVEGAD
+581 LVFEYVEGSD
-591 VGDMIRD
+591 VGDMIQERL
-598 HMLSPEDALELGKQ
+598 LSPEDALELGKQ
-612 AIDGLAHL
+612 VIEGLVHL

-698 TWRYPWDTAEPPIN
+698 TSRYPWDTTEPPIN
-712 KPAPDPREFSGFAD
+712 KPAPDPRELSGFSD

-737 AIAPRRAERY
+737 AVAPRRAERF
-747 HAAADFRDALAEV
+747 ASATDFRDALTEV

-765 IQTVSVAAMSAAARS
+765 VQTVSLAAMAAAASS
-780 GQAALAES
+780 GSAVLAGS

-803 SQSSRSNAGTRG
+803 SQSRRSNAGTRG
-815 MDALGHAAY
+815 MDALGFSAY
-824 VETELDRKLLPA
+824 VDTALDRALLPA
-836 VLQGEFRLVLISGNA
+836 VLSGEFRLVLISGNA

-860 RLEKEVEARGGA
+860 RLEKEVEVRGGSA
-872 AHRGLPN
+872 NRGLPN
-879 GSELSLAG
+879 GSELALDG
-887 QRFLINYD
+887 KRYLINYD

-916 RGEDAKA
+916 KGSDASA
-923 WTPQEIRLIAIN
+923 WKPIETRLIAIN
-935 EGRLVDFLTTHERD
+935 EGRLVDFLAMHERD
-949 FAALTALVRRAFANG
+949 FPALTVLVRRAFSTG
-964 EAESGVALVNLNLRS
+964 ETESGVAVVNLNLRS
-979 VVAEAEGGSILER
+979 VVAQAEGGSILER
-992 TLNTM
+992 TLQSI
-997 VQPSHW
+997 VQPKNW
-1003 SACERCDLKDSCY
+1003 SACESCDLKDSCY

-1026 EIAGLRLR
+1026 EIAGPRLL

-1066 GNRDCAE
+1066 GNRDCSE
-1073 IHAVYAAGRYDE
+1073 IHTLYAAGKHDE
-1085 VANSYYFNSWMG
+1085 VARSYYFNSWMG
-1097 GGRPTSDR
+1097 GGQPTSDR
-1105 LLALLGELDVGRQ
+1105 LLTLLSDLDVGKQ

-1130 QPDDRALF
+1130 QPDDRVLF
-1138 RFERRGRFDFEV
+1138 RFERRGQFDFEV
-1150 FKRLFAE
+1150 LKRLFGE
-1157 LPRGVSESTVRQRA
+1157 LPRGVSDSSVRQRA
-1171 RRHRAYVAMARRKH
+1171 HKHREYVAMARRKH

-1192 SWETMLPYRS
+1192 SWEKMLPYRS
-1202 AKRMVEIVRGKASL
+1202 AKRMVEIVRGETSIDSL
-1216 DALTGEILYAIN
+1216 TSEILHAIN

-1238 LGQSLALQLRQVD
+1238 LGASLALQLRQVE
-1251 HGTIRSYR
+1251 HGTVRSYR
-1259 LFPVEGFDL
+1259 LFPVEGFGL

-1288 LRFQGQGAGAT
+1288 LKFQGQGAGAIS
-1299 VSELSINLDVFE
+1299 SELIINLDVFE
-1311 MLMRLNEGYRP
+1311 MLVRLNEGYRP

-1338 NSLNAQPYSEI
+1338 NSLNAQPYREI

-1376 AAEGQRGQALVQ
+1376 AVTGGRKEEAIEQGFRGN
-1388 DMEGQ
+1388 

>member
-13 DAERAA
+13 DAERSA
-19 IAHLRD
+19 IAYLRD
-25 RLPDSYTLLHNF
+25 RLPDSYILLHNF
-37 EIERQG
+37 EIERHG
-43 ERFEIDLALLT
+43 ERFEIDIALLT
-54 PHALYLIDVKGTR
+54 SHTLYLIDVKGTR
-67 GSIDVYGSKWYPEG
+67 GTIDVYGNKWYPEG
-81 RAPFPSPLAKLR
+81 RAPYPSPLGKLR
-93 GHARTVKGLITQA
+93 GHARTVKGLVTQA

-117 VDAAILLTA
+117 VDAAVLLTA
-126 PDAHLSDRE
+126 PDAHLNDRE
-135 QLDADRVLKLKDAE
+135 QIDADRVVKLKDAE

-154 ATRIPPRFSR
+154 ATRIPARFSK

-169 QGLILHALKVVKPAS
+169 QALILHALKVVKPAS
-184 SVPRFG
+184 AMQRFG
-190 HWVVKEKLGAAATYT
+190 HWEVKEKLGAAQAYV
-205 EYRAENAFAGGSARL
+205 EFRAENVFAGGTARL

-225 DPYLPDAERQAQT
+225 DPYQPEEVRKAQVN
-238 LRIANA
+238 RIANA

-263 FPSDDD
+263 FPTDDD
-269 KSFILI
+269 KSFILV
-275 LDDAPGQALTVHM
+275 LDDALGQALTVHM

-317 AVVHRNL
+317 GVVHRNL
-324 TPGAVLVGQ
+324 TPGAILIGQ
-333 DGTTRLTDFDFA
+333 DGTTRITDFDFA
-345 KPSVNRSQ
+345 KPRVDRSS
-353 TIAADIVELV
+353 TIAADIVDLV
-363 DKAYV
+363 EKAYV

-375 PGAATAA
+375 PGAASVA
-382 SDIFS
+382 SDIFA
-387 AGVILYELF
+387 AGVIIYELF

-411 REGEFLHKPSALRP
+411 RDGEFLNKPSALRP
-425 ELNAA
+425 ELNDA

-442 VAQRPGAVAALASL
+442 EYKRPLAPNALAALNA
-456 QTLLQPVP
+456 LLQPVALQSATP
-464 VAADQP
+464 VEVSG
-470 QARPSEPAKPER
+470 SEPAEVSDDQ
-482 EPETTAPEPI
+482 A
-492 DYLNLSAGHR
+492 DYLNLVAGYR
-502 LTHKFIVEKKLGR
+502 LTHKFIIEKKLGR

-545 LERLKKEYRHLV
+545 LDRLKQEYRHLV
-557 QIPEHPHVVRVLDA
+557 HIPEHPHVVRVLDA
-571 DVIPDRGIPF
+571 DVIQGRDIPF
-581 LVFEYVEGAD
+581 LVFEYVEGSD
-591 VGDMIRD
+591 VGDMIQERL
-598 HMLSPEDALELGKQ
+598 LSPEDALELGKQ
-612 AIDGLAHL
+612 VIEGLVHL
-620 HAQGFHHC
+620 HTHGFHHC

-654 DKESRGGGS
+654 DKDSRGGGS

-698 TWRYPWDTAEPPIN
+698 TSRYPWDTTEPPIN
-712 KPAPDPREFSGFAD
+712 RSAPDPRELSGFSD
-726 LAPELV
+726 LEPELV
-732 SVVLK
+732 NVVLK
-737 AIAPRRAERY
+737 AIAPRRAERF
-747 HAAADFRDALAEV
+747 AAATDFRDALTEI

-765 IQTVSVAAMSAAARS
+765 IQTTSLATMAAAASCGNSVFS
-780 GQAALAES
+780 GA
-788 APNSNAFVSHLLTLY
+788 APNSNAFVSHLLTLF
-803 SQSSRSNAGTRG
+803 SQSRRSNAGTRG
-815 MDALGHAAY
+815 MDALGFSTY
-824 VETELDRKLLPA
+824 VDTALDRALLPA
-836 VLQGEFRLVLISGNA
+836 VLSGEFRLVLISGNA

-860 RLEKEVEARGGA
+860 RLEKEVEIRGGSSN
-872 AHRGLPN
+872 RGLPN
-879 GSELSLAG
+879 GSELALDG
-887 QRFLINYD
+887 KRYLVNYD

-901 NKDNNQVLLDFLAPF
+901 NKDNSQVLLDFLAPF
-916 RGEDAKA
+916 KGGEASDWKPKE
-923 WTPQEIRLIAIN
+923 TRLIAIN
-935 EGRLVDFLTTHERD
+935 EGRLVDFLATHERD
-949 FAALTALVRRAFANG
+949 FPELTALVRRSFSTG
-964 EAESGVALVNLNLRS
+964 EAESGVAVVNLNLRS

-992 TLNTM
+992 TLQSI
-997 VQPSHW
+997 VQTKNW
-1003 SACERCDLKDSCY
+1003 SACENCDLKDSCY

-1026 EIAGLRLR
+1026 EIAGPRLL

-1066 GNRDCAE
+1066 GNRDCGE
-1073 IHAVYAAGRYDE
+1073 IHALYAAGKHDE
-1085 VANSYYFNSWMG
+1085 VARSYYFNSWMG
-1097 GGRPTSDR
+1097 GGQPTSDR
-1105 LLALLGELDVGRQ
+1105 LLTLLSDLDVGKQ

-1138 RFERRGRFDFEV
+1138 RFEQRGKFDFEV
-1150 FKRLFAE
+1150 LKRLFGD
-1157 LPRGVSESTVRQRA
+1157 LPRGVSDVSVLQRA
-1171 RRHRAYVAMARRKH
+1171 RKHREYVAMARRKH

-1192 SWETMLPYRS
+1192 SWEKMLPYRS
-1202 AKRMVEIVRGKASL
+1202 AKRMVEIVRGETSI
-1216 DALTGEILYAIN
+1216 DALISEILHAIN

-1238 LGQSLALQLRQVD
+1238 LGASLALQLRQVER
-1251 HGTIRSYR
+1251 GTVRSYR
-1259 LFPVEGFDL
+1259 LFPVEGFGL

-1274 AKARFVEHLPTGLL
+1274 AKARFVEHLPAGLL
-1288 LRFQGQGAGAT
+1288 LKFQGQGAGAIS
-1299 VSELSINLDVFE
+1299 SELIINLDVFE

-1338 NSLNAQPYSEI
+1338 NSLNAQPYREI

-1376 AAEGQRGQALVQ
+1376 TVISGLKQEAKERGLR
-1388 DMEGQ
+1388 GN

>member
-25 RLPDSYTLLHNF
+25 RLPESYLLLHNF

-67 GSIDVYGSKWYPEG
+67 GTIDVYGHRWYPDG
-81 RAPFPSPLAKLR
+81 RAPYPSPLVKLR
-93 GHARTVKGLITQA
+93 GHARTLKGLITQA
-106 HPGRHELDDIY
+106 HPGRRELDDIY
-117 VDAAILLTA
+117 VDAAVLLTA
-126 PDAHLSDRE
+126 PDAHVNDRE
-135 QLDADRVLKLKDAE
+135 ARDDHQVVRLKDAE

-154 ATRIPPRFSR
+154 ATRIPSRFSR
-164 SILQQ
+164 SILAQQ
-169 QGLILHALKVVKPAS
+169 SLILHALKVAKPS
-184 SVPRFG
+184 TGMPRFG
-190 HWVVKEKLGAAATYT
+190 HWQVTEKLGASQSYS
-205 EYRAENAFAGGSARL
+205 EFRAENTFAGGSARL

-225 DPYLPDAERQAQT
+225 DPYLPDVARKAQ
-238 LRIANA
+238 LNRIANA
-244 YRALSKLPLHPNIV
+244 YRALSKLPHHPNII

-263 FPSDDD
+263 FSTDDD

-275 LDDAPGQALTVHM
+275 LDDAPGQALTVHL

-307 LAALVHAHQH
+307 LAALAHAHMH
-317 AVVHRNL
+317 GVIHRNL
-324 TPGAVLVGQ
+324 TPGAILIGQ

-345 KPSVNRSQ
+345 KPGADRSL
-353 TIAADIVELV
+353 TIAEDITDLVER
-363 DKAYV
+363 AYV

-375 PGAATAA
+375 PGAAVAA
-382 SDIFS
+382 SDLFS
-387 AGVILYELF
+387 AGVVLYELF

-411 REGEFLHKPSALRP
+411 RAGEFLSKPSALRP
-425 ELNAA
+425 ELNTAS
-430 FDAWLQSLCAFD
+430 DDWLQSLCAFD
-442 VAQRPGAVAALASL
+442 AQQRPTAALAQASL
-456 QTLLQPVP
+456 SALLQPKLAASVSVDPVP
-464 VAADQP
+464 V
-470 QARPSEPAKPER
+470 EPAPVT
-482 EPETTAPEPI
+482 PADDSI
-492 DYLNLSAGHR
+492 DYLNLPSGHV

-545 LERLKKEYRHLV
+545 LDRLKKEYRHLV

-571 DVIPDRGIPF
+571 DVIPSRDIPF

-598 HMLSPEDALELGKQ
+598 RLLSPEDALELAKQ
-612 AIDGLAHL
+612 VVDGLVHL
-620 HAQGFHHC
+620 HGNGFHHC

-698 TWRYPWDTAEPPIN
+698 TARYPWDTAEPPVN
-712 KPAPDPREFSGFAD
+712 KPAPDPRELSGFAD
-726 LAPELV
+726 LSPELV
-732 SVVLK
+732 NVVLK
-737 AIAPRRAERY
+737 TIAPRRAERY
-747 HAAADFRDALAEV
+747 HTALDLRDALAEV

-765 IQTVSVAAMSAAARS
+765 IQTVSLTAMERVAGSGVAALSQS
-780 GQAALAES
+780 V
-788 APNSNAFVSHLLTLY
+788 PNSNAFVSHLLTLY
-803 SQSSRSNAGTRG
+803 SQSRRSNAGTRG
-815 MDALGHAAY
+815 MDALGFSAY
-824 VETELDRKLLPA
+824 VETALDRQLLPA
-836 VLQGEFRLVLISGNA
+836 VLGGEFRLVLISGNA

-860 RLEKEVEARGGA
+860 RLEKEVEIRGGGVD
-872 AHRGLPN
+872 RSLPN
-879 GSELSLAG
+879 GSILQLEG
-887 QRFLINYD
+887 RRYLINYD

-901 NKDNNQVLLDFLAPF
+901 SKDNNQVLQDFLAPF
-916 RGEDAKA
+916 AGADAFNWKPNE
-923 WTPQEIRLIAIN
+923 TRLIAIN
-935 EGRLVDFLTTHERD
+935 EGRLVDFLATHEQE
-949 FAALTALVRRAFANG
+949 FPALTALVRRAFALG
-964 EAESGVALVNLNLRS
+964 ETEAGVAVVNLNLRS
-979 VVAEAEGGSILER
+979 VVAPAEGGSILER
-992 TLNTM
+992 TVQAM
-997 VQPSHW
+997 VRPEYW
-1003 SACERCDLKDSCY
+1003 AACEGCDLKDRCY
-1016 ALHNARSFQD
+1016 ALHNTRSFQD
-1026 EIAGLRLR
+1026 EIAGPHLL
-1034 ERLKTLYTMAH
+1034 ERLKTLYTMVH

-1073 IHAVYAAGRYDE
+1073 MHALYAEGRHAD
-1085 VANSYYFNSWMG
+1085 VARSYYFNSWMG
-1097 GGRPTSDR
+1097 GDQANADR
-1105 LLALLGELDVGRQ
+1105 LINQLRELDVGRL

-1138 RFERRGRFDFEV
+1138 RFERRSTYDFEV
-1150 FKRLFAE
+1150 LKRLFAE
-1157 LPRGVSESTVRQRA
+1157 LPRGVSESTVRQRTKK
-1171 RRHRAYVAMARRKH
+1171 HREYVAMARRKH
-1185 FFERRDA
+1185 FFERRDG
-1192 SWETMLPYRS
+1192 SWERMLPYRS
-1202 AKRMVEIVRGKASL
+1202 AKRMVDVVRDQAVIDTLPKELLNG
-1216 DALTGEILYAIN
+1216 IN

-1238 LGQSLALQLRQVD
+1238 LGGSLALQLRQVE
-1251 HGTIRSYR
+1251 HGTVRSYR
-1259 LFPVEGFDL
+1259 LFPLDGFSL
-1268 QVQDFA
+1268 RVQDFA
-1274 AKARFVEHLPTGLL
+1274 VQARFVEHLPTGLL
-1288 LRFQGQGAGAT
+1288 LQFTPQGHGAMT
-1299 VSELSINLDVFE
+1299 SELIINLDVFE
-1311 MLMRLNEGYRP
+1311 MLTRLNEGYRP

-1338 NSLNAQPYSEI
+1338 NSLNAQPYREI
-1349 LLTTT
+1349 LLTTS

-1362 RHDDGRVEMRLLQG
+1362 RHDDGKVELRLLQG
-1376 AAEGQRGQALVQ
+1376 AIETIRAAQAQPEPV
-1388 DMEGQ
+1388 GGN

>member
-13 DAERAA
+13 DAERSA
-19 IAHLRD
+19 IAYLRD

-43 ERFEIDLALLT
+43 ERFEIDIALLT

-67 GSIDVYGSKWYPEG
+67 GTIDVYGNKWYPEG
-81 RAPFPSPLAKLR
+81 RAPYPSPLGKLR
-93 GHARTVKGLITQA
+93 GHARTVKGLVTQA
-106 HPGRHELDDIY
+106 HPGRNELNDIY

-126 PDAHLSDRE
+126 SDAHLIDRE
-135 QLDADRVLKLKDAE
+135 QLDSDRVVKLKDAE

-154 ATRIPPRFSR
+154 ATRIPARFSKN
-164 SILQQ
+164 ILQQ

-184 SVPRFG
+184 AVQRFG
-190 HWVVKEKLGAAATYT
+190 HWEVKEKLGAAQAYS
-205 EYRAENAFAGGSARL
+205 EFRAENAFAGGTARL

-225 DPYLPDAERQAQT
+225 DPYQPEDVREAQVN
-238 LRIANA
+238 RIANA

-263 FPSDDD
+263 FPTDDD
-269 KSFILI
+269 RSFILI

-307 LAALVHAHQH
+307 LAALAHAHQH
-317 AVVHRNL
+317 GVVHRNL
-324 TPGAVLVGQ
+324 TPGAILIGQ
-333 DGTTRLTDFDFA
+333 DGTTRITDFDFA
-345 KPSVNRSQ
+345 KPGENRSLS
-353 TIAADIVELV
+353 IAADIVDLV
-363 DKAYV
+363 EKAYV

-375 PGAATAA
+375 PGAASSA

-387 AGVILYELF
+387 AGVIIYELF

-411 REGEFLHKPSALRP
+411 RVGEFLSKPSALRP
-425 ELNAA
+425 ELNDA
-430 FDAWLQSLCAFD
+430 FDVWLQSLCAFD
-442 VAQRPGAVAALASL
+442 EHKRPPAPNALAALNA
-456 QTLLQPVP
+456 LLQPVALQAAVP
-464 VAADQP
+464 VEVSDFELNEVSDDQ
-470 QARPSEPAKPER
+470 A
-482 EPETTAPEPI
+482 
-492 DYLNLSAGHR
+492 DYLNLPAGYR
-502 LTHKFIVEKKLGR
+502 LTRKFIIEKKLGR

-545 LERLKKEYRHLV
+545 LDRLKQEYRHLV
-557 QIPEHPHVVRVLDA
+557 HIPEHPHVVRVLDA
-571 DVIPDRGIPF
+571 DVIPGRDIPF
-581 LVFEYVEGAD
+581 LVFEYVEGSD
-591 VGDMIRD
+591 VGDMIQERL
-598 HMLSPEDALELGKQ
+598 LSPEDVLELGKQ
-612 AIDGLAHL
+612 VIEGLVHL
-620 HAQGFHHC
+620 HANGFHHC

-676 PHNGERADRDLYAL
+676 PYNGERADRDLYAM

-698 TWRYPWDTAEPPIN
+698 TSRYPWDTTEPPIN
-712 KPAPDPREFSGFAD
+712 KPAPDPRELSGFSD

-737 AIAPRRAERY
+737 AIAPRRAERF
-747 HAAADFRDALAEV
+747 ATATDFRGALAEV

-765 IQTVSVAAMSAAARS
+765 IQTVSLATMAAGSS
-780 GQAALAES
+780 QGVLAKS

-803 SQSSRSNAGTRG
+803 SQSHRSNAGTRG
-815 MDALGHAAY
+815 MDALGFSAY
-824 VETELDRKLLPA
+824 VDTALDRALLPA
-836 VLQGEFRLVLISGNA
+836 VLSGEFRLVLISGNA

-860 RLEKEVEARGGA
+860 RLEKEVEVRGGSA
-872 AHRGLPN
+872 NRGLPN
-879 GSELSLAG
+879 GSELALG
-887 QRFLINYD
+887 GKRYLINYD

-901 NKDNNQVLLDFLAPF
+901 NKDNNQVLLDFLSPYK
-916 RGEDAKA
+916 GSDART
-923 WTPQEIRLIAIN
+923 WTPKETRLIAIN
-935 EGRLVDFLTTHERD
+935 EGRLVDFLATHEQD
-949 FAALTALVRRAFANG
+949 FSELTALVRRAFSSG
-964 EAESGVALVNLNLRS
+964 ETESGVAVVNLNLRS
-979 VVAEAEGGSILER
+979 VVADAEGGSILER
-992 TLNTM
+992 TM
-997 VQPSHW
+997 QSIVQPKNW
-1003 SACERCDLKDSCY
+1003 SACESCDLKNSCY

-1026 EIAGLRLR
+1026 EIAGPRLL

-1066 GNRDCAE
+1066 GNRDCGE
-1073 IHAVYAAGRYDE
+1073 IHALYMAGKHDE
-1085 VANSYYFNSWMG
+1085 VARSYYFNSWMG
-1097 GGRPTSDR
+1097 GGQPTSDR
-1105 LLALLGELDVGRQ
+1105 LLTLLGELDVGKQ

-1138 RFERRGRFDFEV
+1138 RFERRGQFDFEV
-1150 FKRLFAE
+1150 LKRLFGD
-1157 LPRGVSESTVRQRA
+1157 LPRGWADVSVRQRA
-1171 RRHRAYVAMARRKH
+1171 RKHREYVVMARRKH

-1192 SWETMLPYRS
+1192 SWEKMLPYRS
-1202 AKRMVEIVRGKASL
+1202 AKRMVEIVRGETSI
-1216 DALTGEILYAIN
+1216 DALISEILHAIN

-1238 LGQSLALQLRQVD
+1238 LGTSLALQLRQVE
-1251 HGTIRSYR
+1251 HGTVRSYR
-1259 LFPVEGFDL
+1259 LFPAEGFGL

-1274 AKARFVEHLPTGLL
+1274 ANARFVEHLPTGVLL
-1288 LRFQGQGAGAT
+1288 KFQGQGFGAIS
-1299 VSELSINLDVFE
+1299 SELIINLDVFE
-1311 MLMRLNEGYRP
+1311 MLVRLNEGYRP

-1338 NSLNAQPYSEI
+1338 NSLNAQPYREI

-1376 AAEGQRGQALVQ
+1376 AATSEHKAEALAQGFRGN
-1388 DMEGQ
+1388 

>member
-1 MAKVIPVGQPVN
+1 MAKTIPVGQPVN
-13 DAERAA
+13 DAERSA
-19 IAHLRD
+19 IAYLRD
-25 RLPDSYTLLHNF
+25 RLPDSFVLLHNF

-43 ERFEIDLALLT
+43 ERFEIDIALLT

-67 GSIDVYGSKWYPEG
+67 GTIDVYGNKWYPEG
-81 RAPFPSPLAKLR
+81 RAPYPSPLGKLR
-93 GHARTVKGLITQA
+93 GHARTVKGLVTQA
-106 HPGRHELDDIY
+106 NPGRHELDDIY

-126 PDAHLSDRE
+126 PDAHLNDRE
-135 QLDADRVLKLKDAE
+135 QLDAERVVKLKDAE

-154 ATRIPPRFSR
+154 ATRIPARFSKN
-164 SILQQ
+164 ILQQ
-169 QGLILHALKVVKPAS
+169 QGLILHALKVVKPS
-184 SVPRFG
+184 SAVQRFG
-190 HWVVKEKLGAAATYT
+190 HWQVKEKLGAADAYT
-205 EYRAENAFAGGSARL
+205 EFRAENAFAGGTARL

-225 DPYLPDAERQAQT
+225 DPYQPEDVRKAQVN
-238 LRIANA
+238 RIANA

-263 FPSDDD
+263 FPTDDD
-269 KSFILI
+269 RSFILI

-307 LAALVHAHQH
+307 LAALTHAHH
-317 AVVHRNL
+317 HGVVHRNL
-324 TPGAVLVGQ
+324 TPGAILIGQ
-333 DGTTRLTDFDFA
+333 DGTTRVTDFDFA
-345 KPSVNRSQ
+345 KPGVDRSL
-353 TIAADIVELV
+353 TIATDIVDLV
-363 DKAYV
+363 EKAYV

-375 PGAATAA
+375 PGAASTA
-382 SDIFS
+382 SDMFS

-411 REGEFLHKPSALRP
+411 RAGEFMNKPSALRP
-425 ELNAA
+425 ELNET
-430 FDAWLQSLCAFD
+430 FDDWLQSLCAFD
-442 VAQRPGAVAALASL
+442 EHKRPTASTAFAALNA
-456 QTLLQPVP
+456 LLQSVSQSAVP
-464 VAADQP
+464 TVGV
-470 QARPSEPAKPER
+470 
-482 EPETTAPEPI
+482 PEPVVDGSAENQA
-492 DYLNLSAGHR
+492 DYLNLAPGYR
-502 LTHKFIVEKKLGR
+502 LTNKFIIEKRLGR

-545 LERLKKEYRHLV
+545 LERLKKEYRNLV
-557 QIPEHPHVVRVLDA
+557 SIPEHPHVVRVLDG
-571 DVIPDRGIPF
+571 DVIPGSNIPY
-581 LVFEYVEGAD
+581 LVFEYVEGSD
-591 VGDMIRD
+591 VGDMIQDRL
-598 HMLSPEDALELGKQ
+598 LSPEDALELGKQ
-612 AIDGLAHL
+612 VIEGLVHL

-654 DKESRGGGS
+654 DKDSRGGGS
-663 RRYLPPDFDPEVI
+663 RRYLPPDFDPEII

-698 TWRYPWDTAEPPIN
+698 TSRYPWDTTEPPIN
-712 KPAPDPREFSGFAD
+712 KPAPDPRELSGFGD

-732 SVVLK
+732 NVVLK

-747 HAAADFRDALAEV
+747 HTAIDFRDALAEV

-765 IQTVSVAAMSAAARS
+765 IQTVSLTAMATAASS
-780 GQAALAES
+780 GQAVLSES

-803 SQSSRSNAGTRG
+803 SQSRRSNAGTRG
-815 MDALGHAAY
+815 MDALGFSAY
-824 VETELDRKLLPA
+824 VDTALDRALLPA

-860 RLEKEVEARGGA
+860 RLEKEVEARGGVA
-872 AHRGLPN
+872 NRGLPN
-879 GSELSLAG
+879 GSELTLAG
-887 QRFLINYD
+887 KRYLINYD

-901 NKDNNQVLLDFLAPF
+901 SKDNNQVLLDFLAPF
-916 RGEDAKA
+916 KGSDASA
-923 WTPQEIRLIAIN
+923 WKPKEIRLIAIN
-935 EGRLVDFLTTHERD
+935 EGRLVDFLATHERD
-949 FAALTALVRRAFANG
+949 FPALTALVRRAFSSG
-964 EAESGVALVNLNLRS
+964 ETESGVAVVNLNLRS
-979 VVAEAEGGSILER
+979 VVADAEGGSILER
-992 TLNTM
+992 TLRSI
-997 VQPSHW
+997 VQPKNW
-1003 SACERCDLKDSCY
+1003 SACEQCDLKDSCY

-1026 EIAGLRLR
+1026 EIAGPRLL

-1066 GNRDCAE
+1066 GNRDCGA
-1073 IHAVYAAGRYDE
+1073 IHVLYAAGRHDE
-1085 VANSYYFNSWMG
+1085 VARSFYFNSWMG
-1097 GGRPTSDR
+1097 GGHVTSDR
-1105 LLALLGELDVGRQ
+1105 LLTLLSDLDVGKQ

-1138 RFERRGRFDFEV
+1138 GFERRGQFDFEV
-1150 FKRLFAE
+1150 MKRLFGE
-1157 LPRGVSESTVRQRA
+1157 LPRGVADLSV
-1171 RRHRAYVAMARRKH
+1171 RHRARKHREYVAMARRKH

-1192 SWETMLPYRS
+1192 SWEKMLPYRS
-1202 AKRMVEIVRGKASL
+1202 AKRMVEIVRGATPIAELKS
-1216 DALTGEILYAIN
+1216 EILHAIN
-1228 RGEGLQRPER
+1228 RGEGLQQPER
-1238 LGQSLALQLRQVD
+1238 LGASLALQLRQVE
-1251 HGTIRSYR
+1251 HGTVHSYR
-1259 LFPVEGFDL
+1259 LFPVEGFGL

-1288 LRFQGQGAGAT
+1288 LKFEGQGAGSIT
-1299 VSELSINLDVFE
+1299 SELIINLDVFE
-1311 MLMRLNEGYRP
+1311 MLVRLNEGYRP

-1338 NSLNAQPYSEI
+1338 NSLNAQPYREI
-1349 LLTTT
+1349 LLTTS

-1362 RHDDGRVEMRLLQG
+1362 RHDDGSVEMRLLQG
-1376 AAEGQRGQALVQ
+1376 LVTGVHQEEAIEQNVRGN
-1388 DMEGQ
+1388 

>member
-13 DAERAA
+13 DAERSA
-19 IAHLRD
+19 IAYLRD
-25 RLPDSYTLLHNF
+25 RLPDGYILLHNF

-43 ERFEIDLALLT
+43 ERFEIDIALLT

-67 GSIDVYGSKWYPEG
+67 STIDVYGNKWFPEG
-81 RAPFPSPLAKLR
+81 RAPYPSPLGKLR
-93 GHARTVKGLITQA
+93 GHARTVKGLVTQA
-106 HPGRHELDDIY
+106 HPGRNELNDIY

-126 PDAHLSDRE
+126 PDAHLIDRE
-135 QLDADRVLKLKDAE
+135 QLDSDRVVKLKDAE

-154 ATRIPPRFSR
+154 ATRIPARFSKN
-164 SILQQ
+164 ILQQ

-184 SVPRFG
+184 AVQRFG
-190 HWVVKEKLGAAATYT
+190 HWEVKEKLGATQAYS
-205 EYRAENAFAGGSARL
+205 EFRAENSFAGGTARL

-225 DPYLPDAERQAQT
+225 DPYQPEDVREAQVN
-238 LRIANA
+238 RIANA

-263 FPSDDD
+263 FPADDD

-307 LAALVHAHQH
+307 LAALAHAHQH
-317 AVVHRNL
+317 GVVHRNL
-324 TPGAVLVGQ
+324 TPGAILIGQ
-333 DGTTRLTDFDFA
+333 DGTTRITDFDFA
-345 KPSVNRSQ
+345 KPGKDRSLS
-353 TIAADIVELV
+353 IAADIVDLV
-363 DKAYV
+363 EKAYV

-375 PGAATAA
+375 PGAASSA
-382 SDIFS
+382 SDLFS
-387 AGVILYELF
+387 AGVIIYELF

-411 REGEFLHKPSALRP
+411 RVGEFLNKPSALRP
-425 ELNAA
+425 ELNDV
-430 FDAWLQSLCAFD
+430 FDSWLQSLCAFD
-442 VAQRPGAVAALASL
+442 EHERPPAPNALAALSA
-456 QTLLQPVP
+456 LLQPVALQAAVP
-464 VAADQP
+464 VVVSAF
-470 QARPSEPAKPER
+470 EPAEVCDDQ
-482 EPETTAPEPI
+482 A
-492 DYLNLSAGHR
+492 DYLNLPAGHR
-502 LTHKFIVEKKLGR
+502 LTRKFIIEKKLGR

-545 LERLKKEYRHLV
+545 LDRLKQEYRHLV
-557 QIPEHPHVVRVLDA
+557 HIPEHPHVVRVLDA
-571 DVIPDRGIPF
+571 DVIPGRDIPF
-581 LVFEYVEGAD
+581 LVFEYVEGSD
-591 VGDMIRD
+591 VGDMIQERL
-598 HMLSPEDALELGKQ
+598 LSPEDVLELSKQ
-612 AIDGLAHL
+612 VIEGLVHL
-620 HAQGFHHC
+620 HVHGFHHC

-636 WTQKGAKIIDFN
+636 WTHKGAKIIDFN

-676 PHNGERADRDLYAL
+676 PYNGERADRDLYAM

-698 TWRYPWDTAEPPIN
+698 TSRYPWDTTEPPIN
-712 KPAPDPREFSGFAD
+712 KPAPDPRELSGFSD

-737 AIAPRRAERY
+737 AIAPRRAERF
-747 HAAADFRDALAEV
+747 ATATDFRDALAEV

-765 IQTVSVAAMSAAARS
+765 NQAVSLATMVAASSGHSVSAEPS
-780 GQAALAES
+780 
-788 APNSNAFVSHLLTLY
+788 PNTNAFVSHLLTLY
-803 SQSSRSNAGTRG
+803 SQSHRSNAGTRG
-815 MDALGHAAY
+815 MDALDFSAY
-824 VETELDRKLLPA
+824 VDTALDRALLPA
-836 VLQGEFRLVLISGNA
+836 VLSGEFRLVLISGNA

-860 RLEKEVEARGGA
+860 RLEKEVEVRGGSA
-872 AHRGLPN
+872 NRGLPN
-879 GSELSLAG
+879 GSELALG
-887 QRFLINYD
+887 GKRYLINYD

-901 NKDNNQVLLDFLAPF
+901 NKDNNQVLLDFLSPF
-916 RGEDAKA
+916 KGSDART
-923 WTPQEIRLIAIN
+923 WTPKETRLIAIN
-935 EGRLVDFLTTHERD
+935 EGRLVDFLATHEHD
-949 FAALTALVRRAFANG
+949 FSALTTLVRRAFSTG
-964 EAESGVALVNLNLRS
+964 KTESGVAVVNLNLRS

-992 TLNTM
+992 TLQSI
-997 VQPSHW
+997 VQPKNW
-1003 SACERCDLKDSCY
+1003 SACESCDLKNSCY

-1026 EIAGLRLR
+1026 EIAGPRLL

-1066 GNRDCAE
+1066 GNRDCSE
-1073 IHAVYAAGRYDE
+1073 IHALYMAGKHDE
-1085 VANSYYFNSWMG
+1085 VARSYYFNSWMG
-1097 GGRPTSDR
+1097 GGQPTSDR
-1105 LLALLGELDVGRQ
+1105 LLALLGELDVGKQ

-1138 RFERRGRFDFEV
+1138 RFERRGQFDFEV
-1150 FKRLFAE
+1150 LKRLFAD
-1157 LPRGVSESTVRQRA
+1157 LPRGAGDVSVRQRA
-1171 RRHRAYVAMARRKH
+1171 RKHREYVAMARRKH

-1192 SWETMLPYRS
+1192 SWEKMLPYRS
-1202 AKRMVEIVRGKASL
+1202 AKRMVEIVRGETSI
-1216 DALTGEILYAIN
+1216 DALTSEILHAIN

-1238 LGQSLALQLRQVD
+1238 LGASLALQLRQVE
-1251 HGTIRSYR
+1251 HGTVRSYR
-1259 LFPVEGFDL
+1259 LFPAEGFGL

-1274 AKARFVEHLPTGLL
+1274 ANARFVEHLPAGLL
-1288 LRFQGQGAGAT
+1288 LKFQGQGFGAIS
-1299 VSELSINLDVFE
+1299 SELIINLDVFE
-1311 MLMRLNEGYRP
+1311 MLVRLNEGYRP

-1338 NSLNAQPYSEI
+1338 NSLNAQPYREI

-1362 RHDDGRVEMRLLQG
+1362 RHDDGRIEMRLLQG
-1376 AAEGQRGQALVQ
+1376 AASGGHKAEAIAQGYRGN
-1388 DMEGQ
+1388 

>member
-1 MAKVIPVGQPVN
+1 MAKIIPVGQPIN
-13 DAERAA
+13 DAERSA

-25 RLPDSYTLLHNF
+25 RLPDSYILLHNF

-43 ERFEIDLALLT
+43 ERFEIDIALLT

-67 GSIDVYGSKWYPEG
+67 GTIDVYGSKWYPEG
-81 RAPFPSPLAKLR
+81 RAPYPSPLGKLR
-93 GHARTVKGLITQA
+93 GHARTVKGLVTQA
-106 HPGRHELDDIY
+106 NPGRHELDDIY

-126 PDAHLSDRE
+126 PDAHLIDHG
-135 QLDADRVLKLKDAE
+135 QIDADRVVKLKDAE

-154 ATRIPPRFSR
+154 ATRIPSRFSKN
-164 SILQQ
+164 ILQQ
-169 QGLILHALKVVKPAS
+169 QGLILHALRVVKPAS
-184 SVPRFG
+184 SVQRFG
-190 HWVVKEKLGAAATYT
+190 HWEVKEKLGSAQAYT
-205 EYRAENAFAGGSARL
+205 EFRAENVFAGGTARL

-225 DPYLPDAERQAQT
+225 DPYQPEELRKAQAN
-238 LRIANA
+238 RIANA
-244 YRALSKLPLHPNIV
+244 YRALSNLQLHPNIV

-263 FPSDDD
+263 FPTDDD

-307 LAALVHAHQH
+307 LAALKHAHQDG
-317 AVVHRNL
+317 VVHRNL
-324 TPGAVLVGQ
+324 TPGVILIGQ
-333 DGTTRLTDFDFA
+333 DGTTRITGFDFA
-345 KPSVNRSQ
+345 KPSADRSL
-353 TIAADIVELV
+353 TIAADIVDLV
-363 DKAYV
+363 EKAYV

-375 PGAATAA
+375 PGAASTA

-411 REGEFLHKPSALRP
+411 RAGEFLSKPSTLRP
-425 ELNAA
+425 ELNGA
-430 FDAWLQSLCAFD
+430 FDTWLQSLCAFD
-442 VAQRPGAVAALASL
+442 ESKRPTASTALAALNV
-456 QTLLQPVP
+456 LLQP
-464 VAADQP
+464 AAQS
-470 QARPSEPAKPER
+470 AAGPSETLKPEPV
-482 EPETTAPEPI
+482 EAPEDHA
-492 DYLNLSAGHR
+492 DYLNLVAGYR
-502 LTHKFIVEKKLGR
+502 LTHKFIIEKKLGR

-545 LERLKKEYRHLV
+545 LDRLKKEYRHLV
-557 QIPEHPHVVRVLDA
+557 HIPEHPHVVRVLDA
-571 DVIPDRGIPF
+571 DVIPGRNIPF
-581 LVFEYVEGAD
+581 LVFEYVEGSD
-591 VGDMIRD
+591 VGDMIQDRL
-598 HMLSPEDALELGKQ
+598 LSPEDALELGKQ
-612 AIDGLAHL
+612 VIEGLVHL

-663 RRYLPPDFDPEVI
+663 RRYLPPDFDPEII

-690 GLTLYEAL
+690 GLTLYEVL
-698 TWRYPWDTAEPPIN
+698 TSRYPWDTTEPPIN
-712 KPAPDPREFSGFAD
+712 KPAPDPRELSGFAD

-732 SVVLK
+732 NVVLK
-737 AIAPRRAERY
+737 AIAPRRASRY
-747 HAAADFRDALAEV
+747 GTAADFRDALTEV

-765 IQTVSVAAMSAAARS
+765 VQTNSLTAMAAVASSDNAV
-780 GQAALAES
+780 LAES

-803 SQSSRSNAGTRG
+803 SQSRRSNAGTRG
-815 MDALGHAAY
+815 MDALGFSAY
-824 VETELDRKLLPA
+824 VDTALDRDLLPA
-836 VLQGEFRLVLISGNA
+836 VLLGEFRLVLISGNA

-860 RLEKEVEARGGA
+860 RLEKEVEARGGSA
-872 AHRGLPN
+872 NRDLPN
-879 GSELSLAG
+879 GSELAMDG
-887 QRFLINYD
+887 KRYLINYD

-901 NKDNNQVLLDFLAPF
+901 NKDNNQVLLDFLSPF
-916 RGEDAKA
+916 NGSDANGWK
-923 WTPQEIRLIAIN
+923 PQETRLIAIN
-935 EGRLVDFLTTHERD
+935 EGRLVDFLATHERD
-949 FAALTALVRRAFANG
+949 FPALAALVRRAFSTG
-964 EAESGVALVNLNLRS
+964 EAESGIAVVNLNLRS
-979 VVAEAEGGSILER
+979 VVADAEGGSILER
-992 TLNTM
+992 TLQSI
-997 VQPSHW
+997 VQPKNW
-1003 SACERCDLKDSCY
+1003 SACERCELKDSCY
-1016 ALHNARSFQD
+1016 ALHNVRSFQD
-1026 EIAGLRLR
+1026 EIAGPRLL

-1066 GNRDCAE
+1066 GNRDCSE
-1073 IHAVYAAGRYDE
+1073 IHALYAAGKHDE
-1085 VANSYYFNSWMG
+1085 VARSFYFNSWMG
-1097 GGRPTSDR
+1097 GGQPTSDR
-1105 LLALLGELDVGRQ
+1105 LLTLLSALDVGKQ

-1138 RFERRGRFDFEV
+1138 RFEWRGQFDFEV
-1150 FKRLFAE
+1150 LKRLFGD
-1157 LPRGVSESTVRQRA
+1157 LPRGLANASVRQRA
-1171 RRHRAYVAMARRKH
+1171 RKHREYVAMARRKH
-1185 FFERRDA
+1185 FFEKRDT
-1192 SWETMLPYRS
+1192 SWEKMLPYRS
-1202 AKRMVEIVRGKASL
+1202 AKRMVEIVRGAASI
-1216 DALTGEILYAIN
+1216 DELTSEILHAIN

-1238 LGQSLALQLRQVD
+1238 LGASLALQLRQVE
-1251 HGTIRSYR
+1251 HGTVRSYR
-1259 LFPVEGFDL
+1259 LFPVEGFGL

-1288 LRFQGQGAGAT
+1288 LKFQGQGVGAIT
-1299 VSELSINLDVFE
+1299 SELIINLDVFE
-1311 MLMRLNEGYRP
+1311 MLVRLNEGYRP

-1338 NSLNAQPYSEI
+1338 NSLNAQPYREI

-1376 AAEGQRGQALVQ
+1376 PMTDVHKEVAIEQGVRGN
-1388 DMEGQ
+1388 

>member
-1 MAKVIPVGQPVN
+1 MAKVIPIGQPVN

-25 RLPDSYTLLHNF
+25 RLPDSYVLLHNF

-43 ERFEIDLALLT
+43 ERFEIDIALLT

-67 GSIDVYGSKWYPEG
+67 GTIDVHGHKWYPEG
-81 RAPFPSPLAKLR
+81 RAPYPSPLGKLQ

-106 HPGRHELDDIY
+106 HPGRHELDSIY
-117 VDAAILLTA
+117 VTAAILLTA
-126 PDAHLSDRE
+126 PDAHLNDRE
-135 QLDADRVLKLKDAE
+135 QRDAERVVKLKDAE

-154 ATRIPPRFSR
+154 ASRVPPRFSR
-164 SILQQ
+164 NILQQ
-169 QGLILHALKVVKPAS
+169 HALILHALKVVKPAS
-184 SVPRFG
+184 AVLRFG
-190 HWVVKEKLGAAATYT
+190 HWEVKDKLGAAQTYT
-205 EYRAENAFAGGSARL
+205 EFRAENAFAGGTARL

-225 DPYLPDAERQAQT
+225 DPYLPEAERQAQT
-238 LRIANA
+238 NRIANA

-263 FPSDDD
+263 FPTDDD

-288 ARPQLALTL
+288 ARPQFALTL

-307 LAALVHAHQH
+307 LAALAHAHQH
-317 AVVHRNL
+317 GVVHRNL
-324 TPGAVLVGQ
+324 TPGAVLIGQ
-333 DGTTRLTDFDFA
+333 DGTTRITDFDFA
-345 KPSVNRSQ
+345 RPSVDRSL
-353 TIAADIVELV
+353 TIAADIVDLV
-363 DKAYV
+363 EKAYV

-375 PGAATAA
+375 PSAASAA

-387 AGVILYELF
+387 TGVILYELF

-411 REGEFLHKPSALRP
+411 RGGEFLNKPSALRP
-425 ELNAA
+425 ELNEA

-442 VAQRPGAVAALASL
+442 EQQRPTAAAALAGLNS
-456 QTLLQPVP
+456 LLQPM
-464 VAADQP
+464 AAYSAAAAERAAP
-470 QARPSEPAKPER
+470 GVEGSSAEQA
-482 EPETTAPEPI
+482 
-492 DYLNLSAGHR
+492 DYLNLPAGHC

-571 DVIPDRGIPF
+571 DVIPGRDIPF

-591 VGDMIRD
+591 VGDMIQQRL
-598 HMLSPEDALELGKQ
+598 LSPEDALELGKQ
-612 AIDGLAHL
+612 VIEGLVHL

-654 DKESRGGGS
+654 DKQSRGGGS

-698 TWRYPWDTAEPPIN
+698 TARYPWDTAEPPIS
-712 KPAPDPREFSGFAD
+712 KPAPDPRELSGFAD
-726 LAPELV
+726 LSPELV
-732 SVVLK
+732 NVVLK
-737 AIAPRRAERY
+737 AIAPRRAERFGS
-747 HAAADFRDALAEV
+747 AIEFRDALAEV

-765 IQTVSVAAMSAAARS
+765 IQTLSLAAVARAASS
-780 GQAALAES
+780 GQATLAVS
-788 APNSNAFVSHLLTLY
+788 APNTNAFVSHLLTLY
-803 SQSSRSNAGTRG
+803 SQSRRSNAGTRG
-815 MDALGHAAY
+815 MDALGFSAY
-824 VETELDRKLLPA
+824 VDTDLDRKLLPA

-860 RLEKEVEARGGA
+860 RLEREVEARGGSID
-872 AHRGLPN
+872 RGLPN
-879 GSELSLAG
+879 GSALSLG
-887 QRFLINYD
+887 GRRYLINYD

-916 RGEDAKA
+916 KGGDTGA
-923 WTPQEIRLIAIN
+923 WRPQETRLIAIN
-935 EGRLVDFLTTHERD
+935 EGRLVDFLATFERD
-949 FAALTALVRRAFANG
+949 FPALTALVRRAFSTG
-964 EAESGVALVNLNLRS
+964 EAESGVAVVNLNLRS
-979 VVAEAEGGSILER
+979 VVAEVEGGSILER
-992 TLNTM
+992 TLRTI
-997 VQPSHW
+997 VQPAHW
-1003 SACERCDLKDSCY
+1003 SACEDCDLKHSCY

-1026 EIAGLRLR
+1026 EIGGPRLL

-1073 IHAVYAAGRYDE
+1073 IHALYAAGRHDE
-1085 VANSYYFNSWMG
+1085 VARSYYFNSWMG
-1097 GGRPTSDR
+1097 GGLPTSDR
-1105 LLALLGELDVGRQ
+1105 LLSLLSELDVGKQ

-1130 QPDDRALF
+1130 QPDDRVLF
-1138 RFERRGRFDFEV
+1138 RFERRGQFDFEV

-1157 LPRGVSESTVRQRA
+1157 LPRGVSESSVRQRA
-1171 RRHRAYVAMARRKH
+1171 RRHREYVAMARRKH

-1192 SWETMLPYRS
+1192 GWEKMLPYRS
-1202 AKRMVEIVRGKASL
+1202 AKRLVEIVRGETSIE
-1216 DALTGEILYAIN
+1216 ALTGEILHAIN

-1238 LGQSLALQLRQVD
+1238 LGHSLALQLRQVE
-1251 HGTIRSYR
+1251 HGTVRSYR
-1259 LFPVEGFDL
+1259 LFPLEGFSL
-1268 QVQDFA
+1268 RVQDFA
-1274 AKARFVEHLPTGLL
+1274 SKARFVEHLPTGLM
-1288 LRFQGQGAGAT
+1288 LRFEGQGAGGT
-1299 VSELSINLDVFE
+1299 TSELSINLDVFE

-1338 NSLNAQPYSEI
+1338 NSLSAQPYREI

-1362 RHDDGRVEMRLLQG
+1362 RHDDGRVEMRLLQDTRVRREE
-1376 AAEGQRGQALVQ
+1376 AVVQ
-1388 DMEGQ
+1388 GSGEN

>member
-25 RLPDSYTLLHNF
+25 RLPDSFILLHNF

-43 ERFEIDLALLT
+43 ERFEIDIALLT

-67 GSIDVYGSKWYPEG
+67 GTIDVYGHKWYPEG
-81 RAPFPSPLAKLR
+81 RAPYPSPLGKLR
-93 GHARTVKGLITQA
+93 GHARTIKGLITQA
-106 HPGRHELDDIY
+106 HPGRHELNDIY

-126 PDAHLSDRE
+126 PDAHLNDRE
-135 QLDADRVLKLKDAE
+135 QLDEKQVVKLKDAE

-154 ATRIPPRFSR
+154 ATRIPARFSKN
-164 SILQQ
+164 ILQQ
-169 QGLILHALKVVKPAS
+169 QALILHALKVVKPAS
-184 SVPRFG
+184 AVQRFG
-190 HWVVKEKLGAAATYT
+190 HWEVKEKLGAAQAYS
-205 EYRAENAFAGGSARL
+205 EFRAENAFAGGTARL

-225 DPYLPDAERQAQT
+225 DPYQPEEVRKAQVN
-238 LRIANA
+238 RIANA

-263 FPSDDD
+263 FPTDDD
-269 KSFILI
+269 RSFILI

-307 LAALVHAHQH
+307 LAALAHAHQH
-317 AVVHRNL
+317 GVVHRNL
-324 TPGAVLVGQ
+324 TPGAILIGQ
-333 DGTTRLTDFDFA
+333 DGTTRITDFDFA
-345 KPSVNRSQ
+345 KPSVDRSLS
-353 TIAADIVELV
+353 IAEDIVDLV
-363 DKAYV
+363 EKAYV

-375 PGAATAA
+375 PGAASSA

-387 AGVILYELF
+387 AGVIIYELF

-411 REGEFLHKPSALRP
+411 RSGEFLNKPSALRP
-425 ELNAA
+425 ELNDA
-430 FDAWLQSLCAFD
+430 FDSWLQSLCAFD
-442 VAQRPGAVAALASL
+442 EHQRPPAPSALAALNA
-456 QTLLQPVP
+456 LLQPVAQQ
-464 VAADQP
+464 VARAVEAP
-470 QARPSEPAKPER
+470 
-482 EPETTAPEPI
+482 APEAVEASDDQA
-492 DYLNLSAGHR
+492 DYLNLAAGYR
-502 LTHKFIVEKKLGR
+502 LTHKFIIEKQLGR

-545 LERLKKEYRHLV
+545 LDRLKKEYRHLV
-557 QIPEHPHVVRVLDA
+557 HIPEHPHVVRVLDA
-571 DVIPDRGIPF
+571 DVIPGRDIPF
-581 LVFEYVEGAD
+581 LVFEYVEGSD
-591 VGDMIRD
+591 VGDMIQERL
-598 HMLSPEDALELGKQ
+598 LSPEDALELGKQ
-612 AIDGLAHL
+612 VIEGLVHL

-698 TWRYPWDTAEPPIN
+698 TSRYPWDTSEPPIN
-712 KPAPDPREFSGFAD
+712 KPAPDPRELSGFSD

-732 SVVLK
+732 NVVLK
-737 AIAPRRAERY
+737 AIAPRRAERF
-747 HAAADFRDALAEV
+747 ATATDFRDALTEV
-760 RHARR
+760 RQARR
-765 IQTVSVAAMSAAARS
+765 IQTVSLAAMAAAVGS
-780 GQAALAES
+780 GHAVLTES
-788 APNSNAFVSHLLTLY
+788 KPNTNTFVSHLLTLY
-803 SQSSRSNAGTRG
+803 SQSRRSNAGTRG
-815 MDALGHAAY
+815 MDALGFSAY
-824 VETELDRKLLPA
+824 VDTALDRALLPA
-836 VLQGEFRLVLISGNA
+836 VLSGEFRLVLISGNA

-860 RLEKEVEARGGA
+860 RLEKEVELRGGSA
-872 AHRGLPN
+872 NRGLPN
-879 GSELSLAG
+879 GSELALEG
-887 QRFLINYD
+887 KRYLINYD

-916 RGEDAKA
+916 KGSDASTWKPKE
-923 WTPQEIRLIAIN
+923 TRLIAIN
-935 EGRLVDFLTTHERD
+935 EGRLVDFLATHERD
-949 FAALTALVRRAFANG
+949 FPALTALVRRAFSTG
-964 EAESGVALVNLNLRS
+964 EAESGVAVVNLNLRS

-992 TLNTM
+992 TLRSI
-997 VQPSHW
+997 VQPQNW
-1003 SACERCDLKDSCY
+1003 SACESCDLKNSCY

-1026 EIAGLRLR
+1026 EIAGPRLL

-1066 GNRDCAE
+1066 GNRDCDE
-1073 IHAVYAAGRYDE
+1073 IHALYAAGKHGE
-1085 VANSYYFNSWMG
+1085 VARSYYFNSWMG
-1097 GGRPTSDR
+1097 GGQQTSDR
-1105 LLALLGELDVGRQ
+1105 LLTLLSDLDVGKQ

-1130 QPDDRALF
+1130 QPDDRGLF
-1138 RFERRGRFDFEV
+1138 RFERRGQFDFDV
-1150 FKRLFAE
+1150 LKRLFGD
-1157 LPRGVSESTVRQRA
+1157 LPRGLSDASVRQRA
-1171 RRHRAYVAMARRKH
+1171 RKHREYVAMARRKH

-1192 SWETMLPYRS
+1192 SWEKMLPYRS
-1202 AKRMVEIVRGKASL
+1202 AKRMVEIVRGETSIDSL
-1216 DALTGEILYAIN
+1216 TSEVLHAIN
-1228 RGEGLQRPER
+1228 RGEGLQQPER
-1238 LGQSLALQLRQVD
+1238 LGASLALQLRQVE
-1251 HGTIRSYR
+1251 HGTVRSYR
-1259 LFPVEGFDL
+1259 LFPVEGFGL
-1268 QVQDFA
+1268 QVLDFA

-1288 LRFQGQGAGAT
+1288 LKFQSQGAAAIS
-1299 VSELSINLDVFE
+1299 SELIINLDVFE

-1338 NSLNAQPYSEI
+1338 NSLNAQPYREI

-1362 RHDDGRVEMRLLQG
+1362 RHNDGRIEMRLLQG
-1376 AAEGQRGQALVQ
+1376 GVTGGHKEEAVEQGVRGN
-1388 DMEGQ
+1388 

>member
-1 MAKVIPVGQPVN
+1 MAKVIPIGQPVN
-13 DAERAA
+13 DAERSA
-19 IAHLRD
+19 IAYLRD

-43 ERFEIDLALLT
+43 ERFEIDIALLT

-67 GSIDVYGSKWYPEG
+67 GTIDVYGNKWYPEG
-81 RAPFPSPLAKLR
+81 RAPYPSPLGKLR
-93 GHARTVKGLITQA
+93 GHARTVKGLVTQA
-106 HPGRHELDDIY
+106 HPGRNELNDIY

-126 PDAHLSDRE
+126 PDAHLIDRE
-135 QLDADRVLKLKDAE
+135 QLDSDRVVKLKDAE

-154 ATRIPPRFSR
+154 ATRIPARFSKN
-164 SILQQ
+164 ILQQ

-184 SVPRFG
+184 AVQRFG
-190 HWVVKEKLGAAATYT
+190 HWEVKEKLGAAQAYS
-205 EYRAENAFAGGSARL
+205 EFRAENAFAGGTARL

-225 DPYLPDAERQAQT
+225 DPYQPEDVRKAQVN
-238 LRIANA
+238 RIANA

-269 KSFILI
+269 RSFILI

-307 LAALVHAHQH
+307 LAALAHAHQH
-317 AVVHRNL
+317 GVVHRNL
-324 TPGAVLVGQ
+324 TPGAILIGQ
-333 DGTTRLTDFDFA
+333 DGTTRITDFDFA
-345 KPSVNRSQ
+345 KPVENRSLS
-353 TIAADIVELV
+353 IAADIVDLV
-363 DKAYV
+363 EKAYV
-368 APEAFRE
+368 SPEAFRE
-375 PGAATAA
+375 PGAASSA

-387 AGVILYELF
+387 AGVIIYELF

-411 REGEFLHKPSALRP
+411 RVGEFLNKPSTLRP
-425 ELNAA
+425 ELNDA
-430 FDAWLQSLCAFD
+430 FDVWLQSLCAFD
-442 VAQRPGAVAALASL
+442 EHKRPPAPNALAALNA
-456 QTLLQPVP
+456 LLQPAALQVAVP
-464 VAADQP
+464 VEVPDFEPNQVSDDQ
-470 QARPSEPAKPER
+470 A
-482 EPETTAPEPI
+482 
-492 DYLNLSAGHR
+492 DYLNLPAGYR
-502 LTHKFIVEKKLGR
+502 LTRKFIIEKKLGR

-545 LERLKKEYRHLV
+545 LDRLKQEYRHLV
-557 QIPEHPHVVRVLDA
+557 HIPEHPHVVRVLDA
-571 DVIPDRGIPF
+571 DVIPGRDIPF
-581 LVFEYVEGAD
+581 LVFEYVEGSD
-591 VGDMIRD
+591 VGDMIQERL
-598 HMLSPEDALELGKQ
+598 LSPEDVLELGKQ
-612 AIDGLAHL
+612 VIEGLVHL
-620 HAQGFHHC
+620 HANGFHHC

-676 PHNGERADRDLYAL
+676 PYNGERADRDLYAM

-698 TWRYPWDTAEPPIN
+698 TSRYPWDTTEPPIN
-712 KPAPDPREFSGFAD
+712 KPAPDPRELSGFSD

-737 AIAPRRAERY
+737 AIAPRRAERF
-747 HAAADFRDALAEV
+747 ATATDFRGALAEV

-765 IQTVSVAAMSAAARS
+765 IQAVSLATMAAGSS
-780 GQAALAES
+780 QGVLAKS

-803 SQSSRSNAGTRG
+803 SQSHRSNAGTRG
-815 MDALGHAAY
+815 MDALGFSAY
-824 VETELDRKLLPA
+824 VDTALDRVLLPA
-836 VLQGEFRLVLISGNA
+836 VLSGEFRLVLISGNA

-860 RLEKEVEARGGA
+860 RLEKEVEVLGGSA
-872 AHRGLPN
+872 NRGLPN
-879 GSELSLAG
+879 GSELALG
-887 QRFLINYD
+887 GKRYLINYD

-901 NKDNNQVLLDFLAPF
+901 NKDNNQVLLDFLSPF
-916 RGEDAKA
+916 KGSDART
-923 WTPQEIRLIAIN
+923 WTPKETRLIAIN
-935 EGRLVDFLTTHERD
+935 EGRLVDFLATHEQD
-949 FAALTALVRRAFANG
+949 FSELTALVRRAFSSG
-964 EAESGVALVNLNLRS
+964 ETESGVAVVNLNLRS
-979 VVAEAEGGSILER
+979 VVADAEGGSILER
-992 TLNTM
+992 TM
-997 VQPSHW
+997 QSIVQPKNW
-1003 SACERCDLKDSCY
+1003 SACESCDLKNSCY

-1026 EIAGLRLR
+1026 EIAGPRLL

-1066 GNRDCAE
+1066 GNRDCGE
-1073 IHAVYAAGRYDE
+1073 IHALYMAGKHDE
-1085 VANSYYFNSWMG
+1085 VARSYYFNSWMG
-1097 GGRPTSDR
+1097 GGQPTSDR
-1105 LLALLGELDVGRQ
+1105 LLTLLGELDVGKQ

-1138 RFERRGRFDFEV
+1138 RFERRGQFDFEV
-1150 FKRLFAE
+1150 LKRLFGD
-1157 LPRGVSESTVRQRA
+1157 LPRGWADVSVRQRA
-1171 RRHRAYVAMARRKH
+1171 RKHREYVTMARRKH

-1192 SWETMLPYRS
+1192 SWEKMLPYRS
-1202 AKRMVEIVRGKASL
+1202 AKRMVEIVRGETSI
-1216 DALTGEILYAIN
+1216 DALISEILHAIN

-1238 LGQSLALQLRQVD
+1238 LGTSLALQLRQVE
-1251 HGTIRSYR
+1251 HGTVRSYR
-1259 LFPVEGFDL
+1259 LFPAEGFGL

-1274 AKARFVEHLPTGLL
+1274 ANARFVEHLPTGVLL
-1288 LRFQGQGAGAT
+1288 KFQGQGFGAIS
-1299 VSELSINLDVFE
+1299 SELIINLDVFE
-1311 MLMRLNEGYRP
+1311 MLVRLNEGYRP

-1338 NSLNAQPYSEI
+1338 NSLNAQPYREI

-1376 AAEGQRGQALVQ
+1376 AATSEHKAEALAQGFRGN
-1388 DMEGQ
+1388 

>member
-1 MAKVIPVGQPVN
+1 MAKAISIGQAVN

-25 RLPDSYTLLHNF
+25 RLPDSYVLLHNF

-43 ERFEIDLALLT
+43 ERFEIDIALLT

-67 GSIDVYGSKWYPEG
+67 GTIDVHGHKWYPEG
-81 RAPFPSPLAKLR
+81 RAPYPSPLGKLQ

-106 HPGRHELDDIY
+106 HPGRHELDSIY
-117 VDAAILLTA
+117 VTAAILLTA
-126 PDAHLSDRE
+126 PDAHLNDRE
-135 QLDADRVLKLKDAE
+135 QRDAERVVKLKDAE

-154 ATRIPPRFSR
+154 ASRVPPRFSR
-164 SILQQ
+164 NILLQQ
-169 QGLILHALKVVKPAS
+169 ALILHALKVVKPAS
-184 SVPRFG
+184 TVLRFG
-190 HWVVKEKLGAAATYT
+190 HWEVKDKLGAAQTYT
-205 EYRAENAFAGGSARL
+205 EFRAENAFAGGTARL

-225 DPYLPDAERQAQT
+225 DPYLPEAERQAQT
-238 LRIANA
+238 NRIANA

-263 FPSDDD
+263 FPTDDD

-307 LAALVHAHQH
+307 LAALAHAHQH
-317 AVVHRNL
+317 GVVHRNL
-324 TPGAVLVGQ
+324 TPGAVLIGQ
-333 DGTTRLTDFDFA
+333 DGTTRITDFDFA
-345 KPSVNRSQ
+345 RPSVDRSL
-353 TIAADIVELV
+353 TIAADIVDLV
-363 DKAYV
+363 EKAYV

-375 PGAATAA
+375 PSAASAA

-387 AGVILYELF
+387 AGVILYEMF

-411 REGEFLHKPSALRP
+411 RGGEFLNKPSALRP
-425 ELNAA
+425 ELNEA

-442 VAQRPGAVAALASL
+442 EQQRPTAAAALAGL
-456 QTLLQPVP
+456 NALLQPMAAYSAAP
-464 VAADQP
+464 AEGVAPGVEGSSAE
-470 QARPSEPAKPER
+470 QA
-482 EPETTAPEPI
+482 
-492 DYLNLSAGHR
+492 DYLNLPAGHC

-571 DVIPDRGIPF
+571 DVIPGRDIPF

-591 VGDMIRD
+591 VGDMIQQRL
-598 HMLSPEDALELGKQ
+598 LSPEDALELGKQ
-612 AIDGLAHL
+612 VIEGLVHL

-654 DKESRGGGS
+654 DKQSRGGGS

-698 TWRYPWDTAEPPIN
+698 TARYPWDTAEPPIS
-712 KPAPDPREFSGFAD
+712 KPAPDPRELSGFAD
-726 LAPELV
+726 LSPELV
-732 SVVLK
+732 NVVLK
-737 AIAPRRAERY
+737 AIAPRRAERFGS
-747 HAAADFRDALAEV
+747 AIEFRDALAEV

-765 IQTVSVAAMSAAARS
+765 IQTLSLAAVARAASS
-780 GQAALAES
+780 GQATLAVS
-788 APNSNAFVSHLLTLY
+788 APNTNAFVSHLLTLY
-803 SQSSRSNAGTRG
+803 SQSRRSNAGTRG
-815 MDALGHAAY
+815 MDALGFSAY
-824 VETELDRKLLPA
+824 VDTDLDRKLLPA

-860 RLEKEVEARGGA
+860 RLEREVEARGGSID
-872 AHRGLPN
+872 RGLPN
-879 GSELSLAG
+879 GSALSLG
-887 QRFLINYD
+887 GRRYLINYD

-916 RGEDAKA
+916 KGGDTGA
-923 WTPQEIRLIAIN
+923 WRPQETRLIAIN
-935 EGRLVDFLTTHERD
+935 EGRLVDFLATFERD
-949 FAALTALVRRAFANG
+949 FPALTALVRRAFSTG
-964 EAESGVALVNLNLRS
+964 EAESGVAVVNLNLRS
-979 VVAEAEGGSILER
+979 VVAEVEGGSILER
-992 TLNTM
+992 TLRTI
-997 VQPSHW
+997 VQPAHW
-1003 SACERCDLKDSCY
+1003 SACEDCDLKHSCY

-1026 EIAGLRLR
+1026 EIGGPRLL

-1073 IHAVYAAGRYDE
+1073 IHALYAAGRHDE
-1085 VANSYYFNSWMG
+1085 VARSYYFNSWMG
-1097 GGRPTSDR
+1097 GGLPTSDR
-1105 LLALLGELDVGRQ
+1105 LLSLLSELDVGKQ

-1130 QPDDRALF
+1130 QPDDRVLF
-1138 RFERRGRFDFEV
+1138 RFERRGQFDFEV

-1157 LPRGVSESTVRQRA
+1157 LPRGVSESSVRQRA
-1171 RRHRAYVAMARRKH
+1171 RRHREYVAMARRKH

-1192 SWETMLPYRS
+1192 GWEKMLPYRS
-1202 AKRMVEIVRGKASL
+1202 AKRLVEIVRGETSIE
-1216 DALTGEILYAIN
+1216 ALTGEILHAIN

-1238 LGQSLALQLRQVD
+1238 LGHSLALQLRQVE
-1251 HGTIRSYR
+1251 HGTVRSYR
-1259 LFPVEGFDL
+1259 LFPLEGFSL
-1268 QVQDFA
+1268 RVQDFA
-1274 AKARFVEHLPTGLL
+1274 SKARFVEHLPTGLM
-1288 LRFQGQGAGAT
+1288 LRFEGQGAGGT
-1299 VSELSINLDVFE
+1299 TSELSINLDVFE

-1338 NSLNAQPYSEI
+1338 NSLSAQPYREI

-1362 RHDDGRVEMRLLQG
+1362 RHDDGRVEMRLLQDTRVRREE
-1376 AAEGQRGQALVQ
+1376 AVVQ
-1388 DMEGQ
+1388 GSGEN